1 MNDIL
6 KTYKEQFRENRHMLR
21 RYTAFVLALAMITTL
36 FVNWQLHGIGISMT
50 AQYQCHEVE
59 HTHTAACYDKVLICG
74 YTEGELENADEI
86 AAAEA
91 AAGSAQSSAEDEI
104 MPLELEPQIEF
115 VPHEHTADCYVE
127 VQTLTCMEEEHTHGD
142 DCFDPEDGTLICEK
156 YEHTHGESCYTTE
169 YELACGLEEGELVE
183 QVVEPTQTAELV
195 AMAVAEP
202 VALEPVV
209 NTVEPI
215 YHHHTDACYE
225 KVLTCPL
232 PEHHHTVACL
242 SDTSADL
249 ETPEEWQA
257 ANADAVITGEWNK
270 DLLSVAKTQLGYEQ
284 SVKNFEIDPADGVT
298 LHYYSRYGQSY
309 GNPYGEWDVMFLSY
323 CLKYAEIPQSAIPQ
337 EASVLALRSS
347 MSGMDW
353 LLQEDGSA
361 AQPGDI
367 VIYNKYV
374 TRTVAVDS
382 SAAGAEP
389 DLDDLFNVDTAD
401 TSFSMDAAFEN
412 GAELEDSDASAL
424 AAAPSTALQDPAA
437 APSTGTQDT
446 VIAPS
451 TGTQDTVL
459 TPSIVDPEP
468 EQPAEKPVYSAGTAA
483 SSTAAST
490 PSTVTS
496 ASSTVSSASGADTLA
511 PSVGSPAA
519 EPQTTT
525 VTDALPVETVGI
537 VSEVNEDAGTLTVIS
552 GDVNGKVDE
561 VTLFNTDVEN
571 VISVAYAQIALS
583 EGDSDSDDDTASDI
597 IEIDPV
603 FSCSVTTVYETAS
616 ASAVRPSRSRAA
628 RYAAPS
634 TYAVTAVSATPVD
647 MGTHITNVSVQV
659 PNSTDG
665 SGVVTSWKDANGIVR
680 PGQTVKVQLNY
691 SFNKNEITK
700 DNRVA
705 TYKLPNGITLL
716 PSVSHSG
723 NITWRDIT
731 TGKDVVVGTYNID
744 GDTVTFTYNEDFAD
758 GKAFDGDFEFKA
770 SASSDSSMEGQT
782 IHFGGTTGS
791 VTIKKEDL
799 ISDLS
804 LSKNVQKDASGK
816 ELIKYDSTAKTL
828 DIAYEVVA
836 KTTNGTGD
844 TVNLTDFFDTVNSSL
859 PSNATYRQD
868 TIKLIKIA
876 ADGTEKDVTTDY
888 QSKLTVGTELKYDA
902 LPELKAGEQYVL
914 RYHATIPVNDDYT
927 YKAINKVK
935 AEFDGKDSSTST
947 EVKNTNPRLTKS
959 GNYDASSRIIT
970 WTVKINNPYGEDL
983 RGKTFKDFLP
993 AGLEV
998 VDVVKIQRG
1007 YYSDDIKPVS
1017 AADFIKD
1024 GYSYTFPTDLAH
1036 GPETESFYTIEIKTK
1051 VPDNTTVGTIYTNTA
1066 DFDGSGASGD
1076 VTVTDRSSYLNK
1088 SLSKAEDLETGKKKL
1103 TWQTSVSIPT
1113 GWDEITLT
1121 DTIHDAEVNGTEQDG
1136 THYAVLSELKEE
1148 IKNNLH
1154 LTLFNSS
1161 DTVTMANASDYNVT
1175 FTVTYYDENNAV
1187 VTNDDAHVTKFSI
1200 TAKLAD
1206 GKTLDAT
1213 SMELSSYHT
1222 VADISNAGIEEPWR
1236 FVNNAASGGKTTDAS
1251 YTYKKPKEAKL
1262 EKLVYNENNFDA
1274 AGSKISELD
1283 YDKNNG
1289 KIYYELTIPTSLT
1302 CKDELT
1308 TKDLVITDTLPA
1320 GVTFDISSVDV
1331 GANEYKSD
1339 GSVLHQTWFA
1349 HTIYGSNGR
1358 LDYEI
1363 SATKNFSA
1371 SKTHI
1376 GVNDTDRTITF
1387 TINKGYNVSA
1397 KPQVFYIRYSVSVAE
1412 DASWDDLRTQNIY
1425 RNSAEWNGDKAET
1438 KTTVKRSYEKL
1449 YKTGTIVDEGTDATG
1464 NKLATKKINYSVV
1477 INPTGDNLLNTSNT
1491 LTLTDTLSFDP
1502 SDNTSADLD
1511 LSSIHLYGVT
1521 LDTTTG
1527 NLVADHTN
1535 EIGHDRFTAI
1545 YDSPN
1550 HTMTV
1555 TVPDEL
1561 ACVLEYTYQISYPSS
1576 TEVTV
1581 KNHANLIGLEEK
1593 WVDTHVVNYDS
1604 TATVRFSKF
1613 DLNKVDSNDYL
1624 VTLRGAIFQLA
1635 KWNKTTKTFDEVCTL
1650 KTNASGQ
1657 INFGLQDSSATAES
1671 FTESSAQLLCSTLYR
1686 IVETDAPTGYA
1697 PSKSPIYLLWGAFSS
1712 IKRAD
1717 AFNAATGGESYIHDA
1732 SEYDKWLD
1740 CNNVTYLARGD
1751 ISAVYVPNTAN
1762 SITVAKHWLDTDG
1775 KTELA
1780 LDRVNSTYTA
1790 TVELWRKGY
1799 QSGGEKPDTKVESVT
1814 LDSSNNWSYSWNDLP
1829 LTDPADS
1836 SITYKYYVKETAC
1849 SGTFKYD
1856 LNNTGITGGT
1866 ILLYNQV
1873 PEDANYE
1880 LPSTG
1885 GSGTLPYTAVGGTMM
1900 LTALAYSFIHRKRR
1914 HEGRADD

>member
-6 KTYKEQFRENRHMLR
+6 KTYMERFRENRHTLR

-36 FVNWQLHGIGISMT
+36 FVNWQLHGVGISMT
-50 AQYQCHEVE
+50 AQYQCGEEE
-59 HTHTAACYDKVLICG
+59 HTHTADCYTKVLTCG
-74 YTEGELENADEI
+74 YEEGELENADEV
-86 AAAEA
+86 AAAA
-91 AAGSAQSSAEDEI
+91 ATSQPTIEEEPA
-104 MPLELEPQIEF
+104 PLSLEPQIEF
-115 VPHEHTADCYVE
+115 VPHEHTEDCYTE
-127 VQTLTCMEEEHTHGD
+127 VQTLTCMEEEHVHDD
-142 DCFDPEDGTLICEK
+142 DCFDPEDGSLICDK
-156 YEHTHGESCYTTE
+156 FEHTHDESCYTTE
-169 YELACGLEEGELVE
+169 YELTCGLEEGELVE
-183 QVVEPTQTAELV
+183 QVVEPTQSAALA

-202 VALEPVV
+202 VALAPMVD
-209 NTVEPI
+209 TVEPI

-225 KVLTCPL
+225 EVLTCPL

-257 ANADAVITGEWNK
+257 ANAEAVMTGNWAE

-284 SVKNFEIDPADGVT
+284 SEKNFEIDPADGVT
-298 LHYYSRYGQSY
+298 LRYYSRYGQSY

-323 CLKYAEIPQSAIPQ
+323 CLKYAGIPQSAIPQ

-347 MSGMDW
+347 MSDMDW
-353 LLQEDGSA
+353 LLDNEDGSA
-361 AQPGDI
+361 ADVGDI

-382 SAAGAEP
+382 SADGAA
-389 DLDDLFNVDTAD
+389 DGLDDLF
-401 TSFSMDAAFEN
+401 SMDAEGEN
-412 GAELEDSDASAL
+412 GAELEESG
-424 AAAPSTALQDPAA
+424 AAALDTVPAA
-437 APSTGTQDT
+437 EDATTLDT
-446 VIAPS
+446 PDLPDIP
-451 TGTQDTVL
+451 DTAN
-459 TPSIVDPEP
+459 P
-468 EQPAEKPVYSAGTAA
+468 EQPTAKPVDS
-483 SSTAAST
+483 
-490 PSTVTS
+490 
-496 ASSTVSSASGADTLA
+496 ADTAA

-525 VTDALPVETVGI
+525 VTDTQPVETVGI
-537 VSEVNEDAGTLTVIS
+537 VSSVDSDAGTLTVIS
-552 GDVNGKVDE
+552 GDVDGKVAE
-561 VTLFNTDVEN
+561 VALYDADVEN
-571 VISVAYAQIALS
+571 VISVAYAQMALS
-583 EGDSDSDDDTASDI
+583 EGDTASDI
-597 IEIDPV
+597 TEIDPV
-603 FSCSVTTVYETAS
+603 FSCSVTTVYGTVS
-616 ASAVRPSRSRAA
+616 ASAMRPAPSYVA

-634 TYAVTAVSATPVD
+634 MYAVAAVSATPVD
-647 MGTHITNVSVQV
+647 MGEHITNVIVQI
-659 PNSTDG
+659 PASTNG

-680 PGQTVKVQLNY
+680 PGQTVKVQLSY
-691 SFNKNEITK
+691 GFAANKITK
-700 DNRVA
+700 DNPVA

-723 NITWRDIT
+723 NITWHDRT
-731 TGKDVVVGTYNID
+731 TGQKVVVGTYKID

-758 GKAFDGDFEFKA
+758 GKAFDGDFEFQA
-770 SASSDSSMEGQT
+770 SASSNASMEGQK
-782 IHFGGTTGS
+782 INFGGTNGS

-799 ISDLS
+799 THDLS
-804 LSKNVQKDASGK
+804 LSKNVQKDENGK
-816 ELIKYDSTAKTL
+816 ELITFDSKTKKL

-836 KTTNGTGD
+836 KTTNGTGT
-844 TVNLTDFFDTVNSSL
+844 TVDLTDFFDTASASL
-859 PSNATYRQD
+859 GKFQED
-868 TIKLIKIA
+868 TVTLIKVA
-876 ADGTEKDVTTDY
+876 ADGTETDVTETY
-888 QSKLTVGTELKYDA
+888 KAQLTVNNSELKYSA
-902 LPELKAGEQYVL
+902 LPKLEASEQYVL
-914 RYHATIPVNDDYT
+914 RYHATIPVKDDYT
-927 YKAINKVK
+927 YQSINNVK
-935 AEFDGKDSSTST
+935 AEFDGKDSYTSK
-947 EVKNTNPRLTKS
+947 EVKNTEPRLTKS
-959 GNYDASSRIIT
+959 GNYDANSRIIT
-970 WTVKINNPYGEDL
+970 WTVKINNPFGEDL
-983 RGKTFKDFLP
+983 RGKTFTDFLP
-993 AGLEV
+993 TELEV

-1007 YYSDDIKPVS
+1007 YYSEDIKPVS
-1017 AADFIKD
+1017 AADFKKD
-1024 GYSYTFPTDLAH
+1024 NYAYTFPTDLAH

-1051 VPDNTTVGTIYTNTA
+1051 VPDNTPVGTIYTNTA

-1088 SLSKAEDLETGKKKL
+1088 SLYKAEDLETGKKKQL

-1113 GWDEITLT
+1113 GWNEITLT

-1136 THYAVLSELKEE
+1136 THYAVLSELKDE

-1154 LTLFNSS
+1154 LTLFNSTE
-1161 DTVTMANASDYNVT
+1161 TVTMANASEHDVT

-1213 SMELSSYHT
+1213 SMELSNYHT

-1236 FVNNAASGGKTTDAS
+1236 FVNTAASGGKTTDAD

-1283 YDKNNG
+1283 YTSNGG

-1302 CKDELT
+1302 CKDPLT

-1320 GVTFDISSVDV
+1320 GVTFDISSVTV
-1331 GANEYKSD
+1331 GANEYKAD
-1339 GSVLHQTWFA
+1339 GSVNHQAWFA
-1349 HTIYGSNGR
+1349 NTIYGSGGR
-1358 LDYEI
+1358 SNYDI

-1376 GVNDTDRTITF
+1376 GATDTDRTITF
-1387 TINKGYNVSA
+1387 TINKGYNVSD

-1412 DASWDDLRTQNIY
+1412 DASWDDLRTENKY

-1438 KTTVKRSYEKL
+1438 ETTVKRSYEKL
-1449 YKTGTIVDEGTDATG
+1449 YKTGTVVTEDPDANGKPT
-1464 NKLATKKINYSVV
+1464 ATKKINYSVV
-1477 INPTGDNLLNTSNT
+1477 INPTGAKLLTTSNT
-1491 LTLTDTLSFDP
+1491 LTLTDKLSFYP
-1502 SDNTSADLD
+1502 SNETSAELD

-1521 LDTTTG
+1521 LNTEG

-1535 EIGHDRFTAI
+1535 EISRDRFTAI

-1550 HTMTV
+1550 RIMTV

-1561 ACVLEYTYQISYPSS
+1561 ACVLEYTYQVSYPSS

-1581 KNHANLIGLEEK
+1581 NNAANLSSLEYK
-1593 WVDTHVVNYDS
+1593 NVDTKVVNYDS
-1604 TATVRFSKF
+1604 SATVRFSKF

-1624 VTLRGAIFQLA
+1624 VTLPGATFQLA
-1635 KWNKTTKTFDEVCTL
+1635 KWDTSKNAFKEVCKLT
-1650 KTNASGQ
+1650 TDNSGQ
-1657 INFGLQDSSATAES
+1657 IHFSLATAES
-1671 FTESSAQLLCSTLYR
+1671 HDTSSAQLLCSTLYR
-1686 IVETDAPTGYA
+1686 IVEVERPTGYA
-1697 PSKSPIYLLWGAFSS
+1697 LSQSPIYLLWGAQPNTTA
-1712 IKRAD
+1712 AD
-1717 AFNAATGGESYIHDA
+1717 AFNAATGTTYILDA
-1732 SEYDKWLD
+1732 SEYNNWLD
-1740 CNNVTYLARGD
+1740 CNKVTYLARGES
-1751 ISAVYVPNTAN
+1751 SAVYVPNTAN

-1780 LDRVNSTYTA
+1780 PNKVNSTYTA
-1790 TVELWRKGY
+1790 TVELWRKGGS
-1799 QSGGEKPDTKVESVT
+1799 QTSDTKVESVT
-1814 LDSSNNWSYSWNDLP
+1814 LDSSNNWSHSWKDLP
-1829 LTDPADS
+1829 LVDPNNS

-1873 PEDANYE
+1873 PEDDGYE

-1885 GSGTLPYTAVGGTMM
+1885 GTGTLPYTAVGGTMM
-1900 LTALAYSFIHRKRR
+1900 LSALAYSFIHRKRR

>member
-6 KTYKEQFRENRHMLR
+6 KTYMERFRENRHTLR

-36 FVNWQLHGIGISMT
+36 FVNWQLHGVGISMT
-50 AQYQCHEVE
+50 AQYQCGEEE
-59 HTHTAACYDKVLICG
+59 HTHTADCYTKVLICG
-74 YTEGELENADEI
+74 YEEGELENADEV
-86 AAAEA
+86 AASA
-91 AAGSAQSSAEDEI
+91 AQSSAEEEI

-115 VPHEHTADCYVE
+115 VPHEHTDDCYTE
-127 VQTLTCMEEEHTHGD
+127 VQTLTCMEEEHVHDD
-142 DCFDPEDGTLICEK
+142 DCYDPEDGTLICEK
-156 YEHTHGESCYTTE
+156 FEHTHDESCYTTE
-169 YELACGLEEGELVE
+169 YELTCGLEEGELVE

-209 NTVEPI
+209 DTVEPI

-225 KVLTCPL
+225 EVLVCPL
-232 PEHHHTVACL
+232 PEHHHTVSCL

-257 ANADAVITGEWNK
+257 ANADAVITGEWNE

-284 SVKNFEIDPADGVT
+284 SEKNFEIDPADGVT
-298 LHYYSRYGQSY
+298 LRYYSRYGQSY
-309 GNPYGEWDVMFLSY
+309 GNAYGEWDVMFLAY

-353 LLQEDGSA
+353 LLEEDGSA

-382 SAAGAEP
+382 SADSAEP
-389 DLDDLFNVDTAD
+389 DLDDQFSVDAE
-401 TSFSMDAAFEN
+401 FEN
-412 GAELEDSDASAL
+412 SAELEGSGVSAL
-424 AAAPSTALQDPAA
+424 DAAPSADD
-437 APSTGTQDT
+437 STGAQDT
-446 VIAPS
+446 AATS
-451 TGTQDTVL
+451 GTQDTVL
-459 TPSIVDPEP
+459 TPEPVDPQT
-468 EQPAEKPVYSAGTAA
+468 EQPAEKPVDSADTAA
-483 SSTAAST
+483 

-496 ASSTVSSASGADTLA
+496 VSGADTLA
-511 PSVGSPAA
+511 PSVVSPAA

-537 VSEVNEDAGTLTVIS
+537 VSSVDSDADTLTVIS
-552 GDVNGKVDE
+552 GDVDGKVAE
-561 VTLFNTDVEN
+561 VTLFNTEVEN
-571 VISVAYAQIALS
+571 VISVAYAQIELS

-597 IEIDPV
+597 IETDPV

-691 SFNKNEITK
+691 SFNENEITA

-716 PSVSHSG
+716 DSVSDSG
-723 NITWRDIT
+723 NITWRDS
-731 TGKDVVVGTYNID
+731 TGKDVVVGTYNIV
-744 GDTVTFTYNEDFAD
+744 GDTVTFTYNETFAD

-770 SASSDSSMEGQT
+770 SASSDSSMENQK
-782 IHFGGTTGS
+782 INFGGTTGS

-935 AEFDGKDSSTST
+935 AEFDGKDSYTST

-993 AGLEV
+993 AELEV
-998 VDVVKIQRG
+998 VGEVKIQRG

-1017 AADFIKD
+1017 AADFKKD
-1024 GYSYTFPTDLAH
+1024 NYTYTFPTDLAH

-1051 VPDNTTVGTIYTNTA
+1051 VPDNTTVGTTYTNTA

-1103 TWQTSVSIPT
+1103 TWKTSVSIPT
-1113 GWDEITLT
+1113 GWNEITLT
-1121 DTIHDAEVNGTEQDG
+1121 DTIHDAEVNGTEQDD
-1136 THYAVLSELKEE
+1136 THYAVLSELKDE

-1154 LTLFNSS
+1154 LTLFNSTE
-1161 DTVTMANASDYNVT
+1161 TVTMANASEHDVT

-1213 SMELSSYHT
+1213 SMELSNYHT
-1222 VADISNAGIEEPWR
+1222 VADISNAGIEEPWL
-1236 FVNNAASGGKTTDAS
+1236 FVNNAASGDKTSDAS

-1262 EKLVYNENNFDA
+1262 EKLVYEYGNFNN

-1283 YDKNNG
+1283 YTSNGG

-1302 CKDELT
+1302 CKDPLT

-1320 GVTFDISSVDV
+1320 GVTFDISSVTV
-1331 GANEYKSD
+1331 GANEYKAD
-1339 GSVLHQTWFA
+1339 GSVNHQAWFA
-1349 HTIYGSNGR
+1349 NTIYGSGGR
-1358 LDYEI
+1358 SNYDI

-1376 GVNDTDRTITF
+1376 GATDTDRTITF
-1387 TINKGYNVSA
+1387 TINSGYNVSD

-1412 DASWDDLRTQNIY
+1412 DVSWDDLRTENKY

-1438 KTTVKRSYEKL
+1438 ETTVKRSYEKL

-1477 INPTGDNLLNTSNT
+1477 INPTGDKLLTTSNTT
-1491 LTLTDTLSFDP
+1491 LTLTDTLSFEP

-1535 EIGHDRFTAI
+1535 EIGHDRFTAT

-1581 KNHANLIGLEEK
+1581 KNHANLSGLVEK

-1604 TATVRFSKF
+1604 SATVRFSKF

-1624 VTLRGAIFQLA
+1624 VTLPGATFELA
-1635 KWNKTTKTFDEVCTL
+1635 KWNKTTNTFDVVRTL
-1650 KTNASGQ
+1650 PTNTSGQ
-1657 INFGLQDSSATAES
+1657 INFSLQGSSATAEII
-1671 FTESSAQLLCSTLYR
+1671 TESSAQLLCNTLYR
-1686 IVETDAPTGYA
+1686 IVETDAPDGYA
-1697 PSKSPIYLLWGAFSS
+1697 ISQSPIYLLWGAFSNTT
-1712 IKRAD
+1712 RAE
-1717 AFNAATGGESYIHDA
+1717 AFNAATGESSIHDA

-1780 LDRVNSTYTA
+1780 LDKVNSTYTA
-1790 TVELWRKGY
+1790 TVKLRRKSY
-1799 QSGGEKPDTKVESVT
+1799 QYGSQKSDDLVKTVT
-1814 LDSSNNWSYSWNDLP
+1814 LDNSNNWSYSWNNLP

-1900 LTALAYSFIHRKRR
+1900 LSALAYSFIHRKRR
-1914 HEGRADD
+1914 REGRADD

>member
-6 KTYKEQFRENRHMLR
+6 KTYKEQFRENRHTLR

-36 FVNWQLHGIGISMT
+36 FVNWQLHGVGISMT
-50 AQYQCHEVE
+50 AQYQCGEVE
-59 HTHTAACYDKVLICG
+59 HAHTADCYDKVLICG
-74 YTEGELENADEI
+74 YTEGQLENADEV

-91 AAGSAQSSAEDEI
+91 AAASAAQSSAEEEI

-115 VPHEHTADCYVE
+115 VPHEHTDDCYTE
-127 VQTLTCMEEEHTHGD
+127 VQTLTCMEEEHVHDD
-142 DCFDPEDGTLICEK
+142 DCYDPEDGTLICEK
-156 YEHTHGESCYTTE
+156 FEHTHDESCYTTE
-169 YELACGLEEGELVE
+169 YELTCGLEEGELVE
-183 QVVEPTQTAELV
+183 QVVEPTQSAELV

-209 NTVEPI
+209 DTVEPI

-225 KVLTCPL
+225 EVLVCPL
-232 PEHHHTVACL
+232 PEHHHTVSCL

-257 ANADAVITGEWNK
+257 ANADAVITGEWNE

-284 SVKNFEIDPADGVT
+284 SEKNFEIDPADGVT
-298 LHYYSRYGQSY
+298 LRYYSRYGQSY
-309 GNPYGEWDVMFLSY
+309 GNAYGEWDVMFLAY

-353 LLQEDGSA
+353 LLEEDGSA

-382 SAAGAEP
+382 SADSAEP
-389 DLDDLFNVDTAD
+389 DLDDQFSVDTE
-401 TSFSMDAAFEN
+401 FEN
-412 GAELEDSDASAL
+412 SAELEGSGVSAL
-424 AAAPSTALQDPAA
+424 DAAPSADD
-437 APSTGTQDT
+437 STGAQDT
-446 VIAPS
+446 AATS
-451 TGTQDTVL
+451 GTQDTVL
-459 TPSIVDPEP
+459 TPEPVDPQP
-468 EQPAEKPVYSAGTAA
+468 EQPAEKPVDSADTAA
-483 SSTAAST
+483 

-496 ASSTVSSASGADTLA
+496 VSGADTLA
-511 PSVGSPAA
+511 PSVVSPAA

-537 VSEVNEDAGTLTVIS
+537 VSSVDKDADTLTVIS
-552 GDVNGKVDE
+552 GDVDGKVAE

-571 VISVAYAQIALS
+571 VISVAYAQIELS

-597 IEIDPV
+597 IETDPV

-691 SFNKNEITK
+691 SFNENEITA

-705 TYKLPNGITLL
+705 TYKFPNGITLL
-716 PSVSHSG
+716 DSVSDSG
-723 NITWRDIT
+723 NITWRDS
-731 TGKDVVVGTYNID
+731 TGKDVVVGTYNIV
-744 GDTVTFTYNEDFAD
+744 GDTVTFTYNETFAD

-770 SASSDSSMEGQT
+770 SASSDSSMENQK
-782 IHFGGTTGS
+782 INFGGTTGS

-935 AEFDGKDSSTST
+935 AEFDGKDSSTSK
-947 EVKNTNPRLTKS
+947 EVKNTEPRLTKS
-959 GNYDASSRIIT
+959 GNYDANSRIIT
-970 WTVKINNPYGEDL
+970 WTVTIKNPYGEDL
-983 RGKTFKDFLP
+983 RGKKFTDLLP

-998 VDVVKIQRG
+998 VNNVEITRG
-1007 YYSDDIKPVS
+1007 YWSDDIKPVS
-1017 AADFIKD
+1017 AEDFKKA
-1024 GYSYTFPTDLAH
+1024 GCSYTFPTDKS
-1036 GPETESFYTIEIKTK
+1036 ETAAFYTIKIQTK
-1051 VPDNTTVGTIYTNTA
+1051 VPDGTAVGTTYTNTA
-1066 DFDGSGASGD
+1066 DFDGNSASGE
-1076 VTVTDRSSYLNK
+1076 VTVTDRSSYLSK
-1088 SLSKAEDLETGKKKL
+1088 SLSTAEDLETGKKKL

-1113 GWDEITLT
+1113 GWNKITLT
-1121 DTIHDAEVNGTEQDG
+1121 DTIHDAEVEGIEQDG
-1136 THYAVLSELKEE
+1136 THYAVLSELRDE
-1148 IKNNLH
+1148 IKANLY

-1161 DTVTMANASDYNVT
+1161 ETVTMANASEHHVT
-1175 FTVTYYDENNAV
+1175 FTVTYYDEHGNTITNN
-1187 VTNDDAHVTKFSI
+1187 DAHVAKFTI
-1200 TAKLAD
+1200 TANLAD
-1206 GKTLDAT
+1206 GQTLDAT
-1213 SMELSSYHT
+1213 SMVLSSYHT
-1222 VADISNAGIEEPWR
+1222 VADISNAGIEEPWL
-1236 FVNNAASGGKTTDAS
+1236 FVNNAASGDKTSDAS

-1262 EKLVYNENNFDA
+1262 EKLVYEYGNFNN

-1283 YDKNNG
+1283 YTSNGG

-1302 CKDELT
+1302 CKDPLT

-1320 GVTFDISSVDV
+1320 GVTFDISSVTV
-1331 GANEYKSD
+1331 GANEYKAD
-1339 GSVLHQTWFA
+1339 GSVNHQAWFA
-1349 HTIYGSNGR
+1349 NTIYGSGGR
-1358 LDYEI
+1358 ANYEI
-1363 SATKNFSA
+1363 STTKNFSA

-1376 GVNDTDRTITF
+1376 GATDTDRTITF
-1387 TINKGYNVSA
+1387 TINKGYNVSN
-1397 KPQVFYIRYSVSVAE
+1397 KPQVFYIRYWVSVAE
-1412 DASWDDLRTQNIY
+1412 DASWDDLRTENKY

-1438 KTTVKRSYEKL
+1438 ETTVKRSYEKL

-1477 INPTGDNLLNTSNT
+1477 INPTGDKLLTTSNT
-1491 LTLTDTLSFDP
+1491 LTLTDTLSFEP

-1535 EIGHDRFTAI
+1535 EIGHDRFTAT

-1581 KNHANLIGLEEK
+1581 KNHANLTGLVEK

-1604 TATVRFSKF
+1604 SATVRFSKF

-1624 VTLRGAIFQLA
+1624 VTLPGATFQLA
-1635 KWNKTTKTFDEVCTL
+1635 KWNKTAGTFEEVCTL

-1657 INFGLQDSSATAES
+1657 INFGLLDSSATAEIP
-1671 FTESSAQLLCSTLYR
+1671 TMSSAQLLCSTLYR

-1697 PSKSPIYLLWGAFSS
+1697 LSKSPIYLLWGAFSNT
-1712 IKRAD
+1712 KRAD
-1717 AFNAATGGESYIHDA
+1717 AFNAATGESYIHDA
-1732 SEYDKWLD
+1732 SEYDKWLN
-1740 CNNVTYLARGD
+1740 CNDVTYLARGD

-1780 LDRVNSTYTA
+1780 PNKVNSTYTA
-1790 TVELWRKGY
+1790 TVELRRKGY
-1799 QSGGEKPDTKVESVT
+1799 QYSGEKSDTKVESVT
-1814 LDSSNNWSYSWNDLP
+1814 LDSSNNWSYSWNNLP

-1900 LTALAYSFIHRKRR
+1900 LSALAYSFIHRKRR
-1914 HEGRADD
+1914 REGRADD

>member
-6 KTYKEQFRENRHMLR
+6 KTYKEQFRENRHTLR

-36 FVNWQLHGIGISMT
+36 FVNWQLHGVGISMT
-50 AQYQCHEVE
+50 AQYQCGEVE
-59 HTHTAACYDKVLICG
+59 HAHTADCYDKVLICG
-74 YTEGELENADEI
+74 YTEGQLENADEV

-91 AAGSAQSSAEDEI
+91 AAASAAQSSAEEEI

-115 VPHEHTADCYVE
+115 VPHEHTDDCYTE
-127 VQTLTCMEEEHTHGD
+127 VQTLTCMEEEHVHDD
-142 DCFDPEDGTLICEK
+142 DCYDPEDGTLICEK
-156 YEHTHGESCYTTE
+156 FEHTHDESCYTTE
-169 YELACGLEEGELVE
+169 YELTCGLEEGELVE
-183 QVVEPTQTAELV
+183 QVVEPTQSAELV

-209 NTVEPI
+209 DTVEPI

-225 KVLTCPL
+225 EVLVCPL
-232 PEHHHTVACL
+232 PEHHHTVSCL

-257 ANADAVITGEWNK
+257 ANADAVITGEWNE

-284 SVKNFEIDPADGVT
+284 SEKNFEIDPADGVT
-298 LHYYSRYGQSY
+298 LRYYSRYGQSY
-309 GNPYGEWDVMFLSY
+309 GNAYGEWDVMFLAY

-353 LLQEDGSA
+353 LLEEDGSA

-382 SAAGAEP
+382 SADSAEP
-389 DLDDLFNVDTAD
+389 DLDDLFSV
-401 TSFSMDAAFEN
+401 DAAFEN
-412 GAELEDSDASAL
+412 SAELEDSGVSAL
-424 AAAPSTALQDPAA
+424 DAAPSADD
-437 APSTGTQDT
+437 STGAQDT
-446 VIAPS
+446 AATS
-451 TGTQDTVL
+451 GTQDTVL
-459 TPSIVDPEP
+459 TPEPVDPQT
-468 EQPAEKPVYSAGTAA
+468 EQPAEKPVDSADTAA
-483 SSTAAST
+483 

-496 ASSTVSSASGADTLA
+496 VSGADTLA
-511 PSVGSPAA
+511 PSVVSPAA

-537 VSEVNEDAGTLTVIS
+537 VSSVDKDADTLTVIS
-552 GDVNGKVDE
+552 GDVDGKVAE

-571 VISVAYAQIALS
+571 VISVAYAQIELS

-597 IEIDPV
+597 IETDPV

-691 SFNKNEITK
+691 SFNENEITA

-716 PSVSHSG
+716 DSVSDSG
-723 NITWRDIT
+723 NITWRDS
-731 TGKDVVVGTYNID
+731 TGKDVVVGTYNIV
-744 GDTVTFTYNEDFAD
+744 GDTVTFTYNETFAD

-770 SASSDSSMEGQT
+770 SASSDSSMENQK
-782 IHFGGTTGS
+782 INFGGTTGS

-935 AEFDGKDSSTST
+935 AEFDGKDSSTSK
-947 EVKNTNPRLTKS
+947 EVKNTEPRLTKS
-959 GNYDASSRIIT
+959 GNYDANSRIIT
-970 WTVKINNPYGEDL
+970 WTVTIKNPYGEDL
-983 RGKTFKDFLP
+983 RGKKFTDLLP

-998 VDVVKIQRG
+998 VNNVEITRG
-1007 YYSDDIKPVS
+1007 YWSDDIKPVS
-1017 AADFIKD
+1017 AEDFKKA
-1024 GYSYTFPTDLAH
+1024 GCSYTFPTDKS
-1036 GPETESFYTIEIKTK
+1036 ETAAFYTIKIQTK
-1051 VPDNTTVGTIYTNTA
+1051 VPDGTAVGTTYTNTA
-1066 DFDGSGASGD
+1066 DFDGNSASGE
-1076 VTVTDRSSYLNK
+1076 VTVTDRSSYLSK
-1088 SLSKAEDLETGKKKL
+1088 SLSTAEDLETGKKKL

-1113 GWDEITLT
+1113 GWNKITLT
-1121 DTIHDAEVNGTEQDG
+1121 DTIHDAEVEGIEQDG
-1136 THYAVLSELKEE
+1136 THYAVLSELRDE
-1148 IKNNLH
+1148 IKANLY

-1161 DTVTMANASDYNVT
+1161 ETVTMANASEHHVT
-1175 FTVTYYDENNAV
+1175 FTVTYYDEHGNTITNN
-1187 VTNDDAHVTKFSI
+1187 DAHVAKFTI
-1200 TAKLAD
+1200 TANLAD
-1206 GKTLDAT
+1206 GQTLDAT
-1213 SMELSSYHT
+1213 SMVLSSYHT
-1222 VADISNAGIEEPWR
+1222 VADISNAGIEEPWL
-1236 FVNNAASGGKTTDAS
+1236 FVNNAASGDKTSDAS

-1262 EKLVYNENNFDA
+1262 EKLVYEYGNFNN

-1283 YDKNNG
+1283 YTSNGG

-1302 CKDELT
+1302 CKDPLT

-1320 GVTFDISSVDV
+1320 GVTFDISSVITV
-1331 GANEYKSD
+1331 GALPLNDD
-1339 GSVLHQTWFA
+1339 GSVPHQGWLA
-1349 HTIYGSNGR
+1349 QTIYGSDGR
-1358 LDYEI
+1358 ANYEI
-1363 SATKNFSA
+1363 STTKNFSA

-1376 GVNDTDRTITF
+1376 GATDTDRTITF
-1387 TINKGYNVSA
+1387 TINKGYNVSN
-1397 KPQVFYIRYSVSVAE
+1397 KPQVFYIRYWVSVAE
-1412 DASWDDLRTQNIY
+1412 DASWDDLRTQNTY

-1438 KTTVKRSYEKL
+1438 ETTVKRSYEKL
-1449 YKTGTIVDEGTDATG
+1449 YKTGTIVDEGTDDTG
-1464 NKLATKKINYSVV
+1464 NKLATKMINYSVV
-1477 INPTGDNLLNTSNT
+1477 INPTGDKLLTTSNT
-1491 LTLTDTLSFDP
+1491 LTLTDTLSFEP
-1502 SDNTSADLD
+1502 SANTSADLD

-1581 KNHANLIGLEEK
+1581 KNHANLTGLVEK
-1593 WVDTHVVNYDS
+1593 CVDTHVVNYDS

-1624 VTLRGAIFQLA
+1624 VTLRGATFELA
-1635 KWNKTTKTFDEVCTL
+1635 KWNSTTKKFEEVRKLT
-1650 KTNASGQ
+1650 TDAAGQ

-1671 FTESSAQLLCSTLYR
+1671 FTKSSAQLLCNTLYR
-1686 IVETDAPTGYA
+1686 IVETDAPDGYA
-1697 PSKSPIYLLWGAFSS
+1697 ISQSPIYLLWGAFSNT
-1712 IKRAD
+1712 KQDD
-1717 AFNAATGGESYIHDA
+1717 AFKTATGETCVND
-1732 SEYDKWLD
+1732 SEYNQEIDSSK
-1740 CNNVTYLARGD
+1740 VTYLARGD

-1775 KTELA
+1775 TTELA
-1780 LDRVNSTYTA
+1780 LDKVNSTYTA

-1799 QSGGEKPDTKVESVT
+1799 QYSGEKSDTKVESVT
-1814 LDSSNNWSYSWNDLP
+1814 LDSSNNWSYSWNNLP

-1900 LTALAYSFIHRKRR
+1900 LSALAYSFIHRKRR
-1914 HEGRADD
+1914 REGRADD

>member
-6 KTYKEQFRENRHMLR
+6 KTYMERFRENRHTLR

-36 FVNWQLHGIGISMT
+36 FVNWQLHGVGISMT
-50 AQYQCHEVE
+50 AQYQCGEEE
-59 HTHTAACYDKVLICG
+59 HTHTADCYTKVLTCG
-74 YTEGELENADEI
+74 YEEGELENADEV
-86 AAAEA
+86 AAAA
-91 AAGSAQSSAEDEI
+91 ATSQPTIEEEPA
-104 MPLELEPQIEF
+104 PLSLEPQIEF
-115 VPHEHTADCYVE
+115 VPHEHTDDCYTE
-127 VQTLTCMEEEHTHGD
+127 VQTLTCMEEEHVHDD
-142 DCFDPEDGTLICEK
+142 DCFDPEDGSLICDK
-156 YEHTHGESCYTTE
+156 FEHTHDESCYTTE
-169 YELACGLEEGELVE
+169 YELTCGLEEGELVE
-183 QVVEPTQTAELV
+183 QVVEPTQSAELA

-202 VALEPVV
+202 VALEPMV

-225 KVLTCPL
+225 EVLTCPL

-257 ANADAVITGEWNK
+257 ANAEAVMTGNWAE
-270 DLLSVAKTQLGYEQ
+270 DLVSVAQTQLGYEQ
-284 SVKNFEIDPADGVT
+284 SEKNFEIDPADGVT
-298 LHYYSRYGQSY
+298 LRYYSRYGQSY

-323 CLKYAEIPQSAIPQ
+323 CLKYAGIPQSAIPQ

-347 MSGMDW
+347 MSDMDW
-353 LLQEDGSA
+353 LLDGEDGSA
-361 AQPGDI
+361 ADVGDI

-382 SAAGAEP
+382 SADGAA
-389 DLDDLFNVDTAD
+389 DGLDDLF
-401 TSFSMDAAFEN
+401 SMDAEGEN
-412 GAELEDSDASAL
+412 GAELEESGVSAL
-424 AAAPSTALQDPAA
+424 DAAPSAD
-437 APSTGTQDT
+437 D
-446 VIAPS
+446 S

-459 TPSIVDPEP
+459 TPDPVDPQP
-468 EQPAEKPVYSAGTAA
+468 EQPVEKPVDSADTAA
-483 SSTAAST
+483 

-496 ASSTVSSASGADTLA
+496 VSGADTLA
-511 PSVGSPAA
+511 PSVVSPAA

-537 VSEVNEDAGTLTVIS
+537 VSSVDKDADTLTVIS
-552 GDVNGKVDE
+552 GDVDGKVAE

-571 VISVAYAQIALS
+571 VISVAYAQIELS

-597 IEIDPV
+597 IETDPV

-691 SFNKNEITK
+691 SFNENEITA

-716 PSVSHSG
+716 DSVSDSG
-723 NITWRDIT
+723 NITWRDS
-731 TGKDVVVGTYNID
+731 TGKDVVVGTYNIV
-744 GDTVTFTYNEDFAD
+744 GDTVTFTYNETFAD

-770 SASSDSSMEGQT
+770 SASSDSSMENQK
-782 IHFGGTTGS
+782 INFGGTTGS

-935 AEFDGKDSSTST
+935 AEFDGKDSSTSK
-947 EVKNTNPRLTKS
+947 EVKNTEPRLTKS
-959 GNYDASSRIIT
+959 GNYDANSRIIT
-970 WTVKINNPYGEDL
+970 WTVTIKNPYGEDL
-983 RGKTFKDFLP
+983 RGKKFTDLLP

-998 VDVVKIQRG
+998 VNNVEITRG
-1007 YYSDDIKPVS
+1007 YWSDDIKPVS
-1017 AADFIKD
+1017 AEDFKKA
-1024 GYSYTFPTDLAH
+1024 GCSYTFPTDKS
-1036 GPETESFYTIEIKTK
+1036 ETAAFYTIKIQTK
-1051 VPDNTTVGTIYTNTA
+1051 VPDGTAVGTTYTNTA
-1066 DFDGSGASGD
+1066 DFDGNSASGE
-1076 VTVTDRSSYLNK
+1076 VTVTDRSSYLSK
-1088 SLSKAEDLETGKKKL
+1088 SLSTAEDLETGKKKL

-1113 GWDEITLT
+1113 GWNKITLT
-1121 DTIHDAEVNGTEQDG
+1121 DTIHDAEVEGIEQDG
-1136 THYAVLSELKEE
+1136 THYAVLSELRDE
-1148 IKNNLH
+1148 IKANLY

-1161 DTVTMANASDYNVT
+1161 ETVTMANASEHHVT
-1175 FTVTYYDENNAV
+1175 FTVTYYDEHGNTITNN
-1187 VTNDDAHVTKFSI
+1187 DAHVAKFTI
-1200 TAKLAD
+1200 TANLAD
-1206 GKTLDAT
+1206 GQTLDAT
-1213 SMELSSYHT
+1213 SMVLSSYHT
-1222 VADISNAGIEEPWR
+1222 VADISNAGIEEPWL
-1236 FVNNAASGGKTTDAS
+1236 FVNNAASGDKTSDAS

-1262 EKLVYNENNFDA
+1262 EKLVYEYGNFNN

-1283 YDKNNG
+1283 YTSNGG

-1302 CKDELT
+1302 CKDPLT

-1320 GVTFDISSVDV
+1320 GVTFDISSVTV
-1331 GANEYKSD
+1331 GANEYKAD
-1339 GSVLHQTWFA
+1339 GSVNHQAWFA
-1349 HTIYGSNGR
+1349 NTIYGSGGR
-1358 LDYEI
+1358 SNYDI

-1376 GVNDTDRTITF
+1376 GATDTDRTITF
-1387 TINKGYNVSA
+1387 TINSGYNVSD

-1412 DASWDDLRTQNIY
+1412 DASWDDLRTENKY

-1438 KTTVKRSYEKL
+1438 ETTVKRSYEKL
-1449 YKTGTIVDEGTDATG
+1449 YKTGTIVTEDPDASGKPT
-1464 NKLATKKINYSVV
+1464 ATKKINYSVV
-1477 INPTGDNLLNTSNT
+1477 INPTGDKLLTTSNT
-1491 LTLTDTLSFDP
+1491 LTLTDTLSFEP

-1535 EIGHDRFTAI
+1535 EIGHDRFTAT

-1581 KNHANLIGLEEK
+1581 KNHANLSGLVEK

-1604 TATVRFSKF
+1604 SATVRFSKF

-1624 VTLRGAIFQLA
+1624 VTLPGATFQLA
-1635 KWNKTTKTFDEVCTL
+1635 KWNKTTGTFEEVCTL
-1650 KTNASGQ
+1650 KTNSSGQ
-1657 INFGLQDSSATAES
+1657 INFGLLDSSATAE
-1671 FTESSAQLLCSTLYR
+1671 TTDTSSAQLLCSTLYR

-1697 PSKSPIYLLWGAFSS
+1697 LSKSPIYLLWGAFSNT
-1712 IKRAD
+1712 KRAD
-1717 AFNAATGGESYIHDA
+1717 AFNAATGESSIHDA

-1775 KTELA
+1775 TTELA
-1780 LDRVNSTYTA
+1780 LDKVNSTYTA
-1790 TVELWRKGY
+1790 TVELRRKSY
-1799 QSGGEKPDTKVESVT
+1799 QYGSQKSDDLVKTVT
-1814 LDSSNNWSYSWNDLP
+1814 LDNSNNWSYSWNNLP

-1900 LTALAYSFIHRKRR
+1900 LSALAYSFIHRKRR
-1914 HEGRADD
+1914 REGRADD

>member
-1 MNDIL
+1 
-6 KTYKEQFRENRHMLR
+6 
-21 RYTAFVLALAMITTL
+21 
-36 FVNWQLHGIGISMT
+36 
-50 AQYQCHEVE
+50 
-59 HTHTAACYDKVLICG
+59 
-74 YTEGELENADEI
+74 
-86 AAAEA
+86 
-91 AAGSAQSSAEDEI
+91 
-104 MPLELEPQIEF
+104 
-115 VPHEHTADCYVE
+115 
-127 VQTLTCMEEEHTHGD
+127 
-142 DCFDPEDGTLICEK
+142 
-156 YEHTHGESCYTTE
+156 
-169 YELACGLEEGELVE
+169 
-183 QVVEPTQTAELV
+183 
-195 AMAVAEP
+195 MAVAEP

-209 NTVEPI
+209 DTVEPI

-225 KVLTCPL
+225 EVLVCPL
-232 PEHHHTVACL
+232 PEHHHTVSCL

-257 ANADAVITGEWNK
+257 ANADAVITGEWNE

-284 SVKNFEIDPADGVT
+284 SEKNFEIDPADGVT
-298 LHYYSRYGQSY
+298 LRYYSRYGQSY
-309 GNPYGEWDVMFLSY
+309 GNAYGEWDVMFLAY

-353 LLQEDGSA
+353 LLEEDGSA

-382 SAAGAEP
+382 SADSAEP
-389 DLDDLFNVDTAD
+389 DLDDLFSVDTE
-401 TSFSMDAAFEN
+401 FEN
-412 GAELEDSDASAL
+412 SAELEDSGVSAL
-424 AAAPSTALQDPAA
+424 DAAPSADD
-437 APSTGTQDT
+437 STGAQDT
-446 VIAPS
+446 AATS
-451 TGTQDTVL
+451 GTQDTVL
-459 TPSIVDPEP
+459 TPDPVDPQT
-468 EQPAEKPVYSAGTAA
+468 EQPAEKPVDSADTAA
-483 SSTAAST
+483 

-496 ASSTVSSASGADTLA
+496 VSGADTLA
-511 PSVGSPAA
+511 PSVVSPAA

-537 VSEVNEDAGTLTVIS
+537 VSSVDKDADTLTVIS
-552 GDVNGKVDE
+552 GDVDGKVAE

-571 VISVAYAQIALS
+571 VISVAYAQIELS

-597 IEIDPV
+597 IETDPV

-691 SFNKNEITK
+691 SFNENEITA

-705 TYKLPNGITLL
+705 TYKFPNGITLL
-716 PSVSHSG
+716 DSVSDSG
-723 NITWRDIT
+723 NITWRDS
-731 TGKDVVVGTYNID
+731 TGKDVVVGTYNIV
-744 GDTVTFTYNEDFAD
+744 GDTVTFTYNETFAD

-770 SASSDSSMEGQT
+770 SASSDSSMENQK
-782 IHFGGTTGS
+782 INFGGTTGS

-935 AEFDGKDSSTST
+935 AEFDGKDSSTSK
-947 EVKNTNPRLTKS
+947 EVKNTEPRLTKS
-959 GNYDASSRIIT
+959 GNYDANSRIIT
-970 WTVKINNPYGEDL
+970 WTVTIKNPYGEDL
-983 RGKTFKDFLP
+983 RGKKFTDLLP

-998 VDVVKIQRG
+998 VNNVEITRG
-1007 YYSDDIKPVS
+1007 YWSDDIKPVS
-1017 AADFIKD
+1017 AEDFKKA
-1024 GYSYTFPTDLAH
+1024 GCSYTFPTDKS
-1036 GPETESFYTIEIKTK
+1036 ETAAFYTIKIQTK
-1051 VPDNTTVGTIYTNTA
+1051 VPDGTAVGTTYTNTA

-1103 TWQTSVSIPT
+1103 TWKTSVSIPT
-1113 GWDEITLT
+1113 GWNKITLT

-1136 THYAVLSELKEE
+1136 THYAVLSELKDE

-1154 LTLFNSS
+1154 LTLFNSTE
-1161 DTVTMANASDYNVT
+1161 TVTMANASEHNVT

-1213 SMELSSYHT
+1213 SMELSNYHT
-1222 VADISNAGIEEPWR
+1222 VADISNAGIEEPWL
-1236 FVNNAASGGKTTDAS
+1236 FVNTAASGDKTTDAD

-1283 YDKNNG
+1283 YTSNGG

-1302 CKDELT
+1302 CKDPLT

-1320 GVTFDISSVDV
+1320 GVTFDISSVTV
-1331 GANEYKSD
+1331 GANEYKAD
-1339 GSVLHQTWFA
+1339 GSVNHQAWFA
-1349 HTIYGSNGR
+1349 NTIYGSGGR
-1358 LDYEI
+1358 SNYDI

-1376 GVNDTDRTITF
+1376 GATDTDRTITF
-1387 TINKGYNVSA
+1387 TINKGYNVSN

-1412 DASWDDLRTQNIY
+1412 DASWDDLRTENKY

-1438 KTTVKRSYEKL
+1438 ETTVKRSYEKL
-1449 YKTGTIVDEGTDATG
+1449 YKTGTVVTEDPDASGKPT
-1464 NKLATKKINYSVV
+1464 ATKKINYSVV
-1477 INPTGDNLLNTSNT
+1477 INPTGDKLLTTSNT
-1491 LTLTDTLSFDP
+1491 LTLTDTLSFEP

-1535 EIGHDRFTAI
+1535 EIGHDRFTAT

-1581 KNHANLIGLEEK
+1581 KNHANLSGLVEK

-1604 TATVRFSKF
+1604 SATVRFSKF

-1624 VTLRGAIFQLA
+1624 VTLPGATFQLA
-1635 KWNKTTKTFDEVCTL
+1635 KWNKTTGTFEEVCTL
-1650 KTNASGQ
+1650 KTNSSGQ
-1657 INFGLQDSSATAES
+1657 INFGLLDSSATAE
-1671 FTESSAQLLCSTLYR
+1671 TTDTSSAQLLCSTLYR

-1697 PSKSPIYLLWGAFSS
+1697 LSKSPIYLLWGAFSNT
-1712 IKRAD
+1712 KRAD
-1717 AFNAATGGESYIHDA
+1717 AFNAATGESYIHDA
-1732 SEYDKWLD
+1732 SEYDKWLN
-1740 CNNVTYLARGD
+1740 CNDVTYLARGD

-1780 LDRVNSTYTA
+1780 PDKVNSTYTA
-1790 TVELWRKGY
+1790 TVELRRKGY
-1799 QSGGEKPDTKVESVT
+1799 QYSGEKSDTKVESVT
-1814 LDSSNNWSYSWNDLP
+1814 LDSSNNWSYSWNNLP

-1900 LTALAYSFIHRKRR
+1900 LSALAYSFIHRKRR
-1914 HEGRADD
+1914 REGRADD

>member
-1 MNDIL
+1 MSPGGGTL
-6 KTYKEQFRENRHMLR
+6 SKEQFRENRHTLR

-36 FVNWQLHGIGISMT
+36 FVNWQLHGVGISMT
-50 AQYQCHEVE
+50 AQYQCGEVE
-59 HTHTAACYDKVLICG
+59 HAHTADCYDKVLICG
-74 YTEGELENADEI
+74 YTEGQLENADEV

-91 AAGSAQSSAEDEI
+91 AAASAAQSSAEEEI

-115 VPHEHTADCYVE
+115 VPHEHTDDCYTE
-127 VQTLTCMEEEHTHGD
+127 VQTLTCLEEEHVHDD
-142 DCFDPEDGTLICEK
+142 DCYDPEDGTLICEK
-156 YEHTHGESCYTTE
+156 FEHTHDESCYTTE
-169 YELACGLEEGELVE
+169 YELTCGLEEGELVE

-209 NTVEPI
+209 DTVEPI

-225 KVLTCPL
+225 EVLVCPL
-232 PEHHHTVACL
+232 PEHHHTVSCL

-257 ANADAVITGEWNK
+257 ANADAVITGEWNE

-284 SVKNFEIDPADGVT
+284 SEKNFEIDPADGVT
-298 LHYYSRYGQSY
+298 LRYYSRYGQSY
-309 GNPYGEWDVMFLSY
+309 GNAYGEWDVMFLAY

-353 LLQEDGSA
+353 LLEEDGSA

-382 SAAGAEP
+382 SADSAEP
-389 DLDDLFNVDTAD
+389 DLDDLFSV
-401 TSFSMDAAFEN
+401 DAAFEN
-412 GAELEDSDASAL
+412 SADLEDSGVSAQD
-424 AAAPSTALQDPAA
+424 AAPSADD
-437 APSTGTQDT
+437 STGAQDT
-446 VIAPS
+446 AATS
-451 TGTQDTVL
+451 GTQDTVL
-459 TPSIVDPEP
+459 TPESVDPQT
-468 EQPAEKPVYSAGTAA
+468 EQPAEKPVDSADTAA
-483 SSTAAST
+483 

-496 ASSTVSSASGADTLA
+496 VSGADTLA
-511 PSVGSPAA
+511 PSVVSPAA

-537 VSEVNEDAGTLTVIS
+537 VSSVDSDADTLTVIS
-552 GDVNGKVDE
+552 GDVDGKVAE

-571 VISVAYAQIALS
+571 VISVAYAQIELS

-597 IEIDPV
+597 IETDPV

-691 SFNKNEITK
+691 SFNENEITA

-716 PSVSHSG
+716 DSVSDSG

-731 TGKDVVVGTYNID
+731 TGKDVVVGTYNIV
-744 GDTVTFTYNEDFAD
+744 GDTVTFTYNETFAD

-770 SASSDSSMEGQT
+770 SASSDSSMENQK
-782 IHFGGTTGS
+782 INFGGTTGS

-836 KTTNGTGD
+836 KTTNGTGTAVD
-844 TVNLTDFFDTVNSSL
+844 ITDFFDTASSSL
-859 PSNATYRQD
+859 GKFQESTVE
-868 TIKLIKIA
+868 LIKIA
-876 ADGTEKDVTTDY
+876 ADGTETNVTATYKAQLNVND
-888 QSKLTVGTELKYDA
+888 SELKYTA
-902 LPELKAGEQYVL
+902 LPKLEAGEQYVL

-935 AEFDGKDSSTST
+935 AEFDGKDSYTST

-959 GNYDASSRIIT
+959 GNYDANSRIIT
-970 WTVKINNPYGEDL
+970 WTVTIKNPYGEDL
-983 RGKTFKDFLP
+983 RGKKFTDLLP

-998 VDVVKIQRG
+998 VNNVEITRG
-1007 YYSDDIKPVS
+1007 HWSDDIKPVS
-1017 AADFIKD
+1017 AEDFKKA
-1024 GYSYTFPTDLAH
+1024 GYSYTFPTDKS
-1036 GPETESFYTIEIKTK
+1036 ETAAFYTIKIQTK
-1051 VPDNTTVGTIYTNTA
+1051 VPDGTAVGTTYTNTA
-1066 DFDGSGASGD
+1066 DFDGNSASGD

-1113 GWDEITLT
+1113 GWNEITLT
-1121 DTIHDAEVNGTEQDG
+1121 DTIHDAEVNGTEQAG
-1136 THYAVLSELKEE
+1136 THYAVLSELKDE

-1154 LTLFNSS
+1154 LTLFNSTE
-1161 DTVTMANASDYNVT
+1161 TVTMANASEHNVT

-1213 SMELSSYHT
+1213 SMELSNYHT
-1222 VADISNAGIEEPWR
+1222 VADISNAGIEEPWL
-1236 FVNNAASGGKTTDAS
+1236 FVNTAASGDKTTDAD

-1283 YDKNNG
+1283 YQKNNG

-1302 CKDELT
+1302 CKDLLT
-1308 TKDLVITDTLPA
+1308 IKDLEITDTLPA
-1320 GVTFDISSVDV
+1320 GVTFDISNVITV
-1331 GANEYKSD
+1331 GAHPLNDD
-1339 GSVLHQTWFA
+1339 GSVPHQGWLA
-1349 HTIYGSNGR
+1349 QTIYGSDGR
-1358 LDYEI
+1358 ANYEI
-1363 SATKNFSA
+1363 STTKNFSA

-1376 GVNDTDRTITF
+1376 GATDTDRTITF
-1387 TINKGYNVSA
+1387 TINKGYNVSN
-1397 KPQVFYIRYSVSVAE
+1397 KPQVFYIRYWVSVAE
-1412 DASWDDLRTQNIY
+1412 DASWDDLRTQNTY

-1438 KTTVKRSYEKL
+1438 ETTVKRSYEKL

-1464 NKLATKKINYSVV
+1464 KKLATKKINYSVV
-1477 INPTGDNLLNTSNT
+1477 INPTGDKLLPTSNT
-1491 LTLTDTLSFDP
+1491 LTLTDTLSFEP

-1527 NLVADHTN
+1527 NIVADHTN
-1535 EIGHDRFTAI
+1535 EIGHDRFTAT

-1550 HTMTV
+1550 HTMTI

-1581 KNHANLIGLEEK
+1581 KNHANLTGLVEK

-1604 TATVRFSKF
+1604 SATVRFSKF

-1624 VTLRGAIFQLA
+1624 VTLPGATFQLA
-1635 KWNKTTKTFDEVCTL
+1635 KWNSTTKKFEEVRKLT
-1650 KTNASGQ
+1650 TDAAGQ

-1697 PSKSPIYLLWGAFSS
+1697 LSKSPIYLLWGAFSNT
-1712 IKRAD
+1712 KQDD
-1717 AFNAATGGESYIHDA
+1717 AFKTATGETCVND
-1732 SEYDKWLD
+1732 SEYNQGIDSSK
-1740 CNNVTYLARGD
+1740 VTYLARGD

-1780 LDRVNSTYTA
+1780 LDKVNSTYTA
-1790 TVELWRKGY
+1790 TVELWRKSY
-1799 QSGGEKPDTKVESVT
+1799 QYGSQKSDDLVKTVT
-1814 LDSSNNWSYSWNDLP
+1814 LDNSNNWSYSWNNLP
-1829 LTDPADS
+1829 LTDSADS

-1900 LTALAYSFIHRKRR
+1900 LSALAYSFIHRKRR

>member
-6 KTYKEQFRENRHMLR
+6 KTYKEQFRENRHTLR

-36 FVNWQLHGIGISMT
+36 FVNWQLHGVGISMT
-50 AQYQCHEVE
+50 AQYQCGEVE
-59 HTHTAACYDKVLICG
+59 HAHTADCYDKVLICG
-74 YTEGELENADEI
+74 YAEGELENADEV

-91 AAGSAQSSAEDEI
+91 AAASAAQSSAEEEI

-115 VPHEHTADCYVE
+115 VPHEHTDDCYTE
-127 VQTLTCMEEEHTHGD
+127 VQTLTCLEEEHVHDD
-142 DCFDPEDGTLICEK
+142 DCYDPEDGSLICEK
-156 YEHTHGESCYTTE
+156 FEHTHDESCYTTE
-169 YELACGLEEGELVE
+169 YELTCGLQDGELVE

-209 NTVEPI
+209 DTVEPI

-225 KVLTCPL
+225 EVLVCPL
-232 PEHHHTVACL
+232 PEHHHTVSCL

-257 ANADAVITGEWNK
+257 ANAEAVITGEWNE

-284 SVKNFEIDPADGVT
+284 SEKNFEIDPADGVT
-298 LHYYSRYGQSY
+298 LRYYSRYGQSY
-309 GNPYGEWDVMFLSY
+309 GNAYGEWDVMFLAY

-353 LLQEDGSA
+353 LLEEDGSA

-382 SAAGAEP
+382 SADSAEP
-389 DLDDLFNVDTAD
+389 DLDDLFSVDTE
-401 TSFSMDAAFEN
+401 FEN
-412 GAELEDSDASAL
+412 SAELEGSGVSAL
-424 AAAPSTALQDPAA
+424 DAAPSADD
-437 APSTGTQDT
+437 STGAQDT
-446 VIAPS
+446 AATS
-451 TGTQDTVL
+451 GTQDTVL
-459 TPSIVDPEP
+459 TPDPVDPQP
-468 EQPAEKPVYSAGTAA
+468 EQPAEKPVDSADTAA
-483 SSTAAST
+483 

-496 ASSTVSSASGADTLA
+496 VSGADTLA
-511 PSVGSPAA
+511 PSVVSPAA

-537 VSEVNEDAGTLTVIS
+537 VSSVDEDAGTLTVIS
-552 GDVNGKVDE
+552 GDVDGKVAE

-571 VISVAYAQIALS
+571 VISVAYAQIELS
-583 EGDSDSDDDTASDI
+583 EGDSDSDDTTSDI

-603 FSCSVTTVYETAS
+603 FSCSVTTVYDTVS

-634 TYAVTAVSATPVD
+634 TYAAAAVSATAVD

-659 PNSTDG
+659 PAYTDG
-665 SGVVTSWKDANGIVR
+665 SGNVTSWKDANGIVR

-691 SFNKNEITK
+691 GFLANEITS

-723 NITWRDIT
+723 NITWHDST
-731 TGKDVVVGTYNID
+731 TGKNVIVGTYAID
-744 GDTVTFTYNEDFAD
+744 GDTVTFTYNEEFAD

-770 SASSDSSMEGQT
+770 SVSSDSSMENQE
-782 IHFGGTTGS
+782 INFGGTTGS

-799 ISDLS
+799 THDLS
-804 LSKNVQKDASGK
+804 LSKNVQKDEAGK
-816 ELIKYDSTAKTL
+816 ELIKFDSATKTL

-836 KTTNGTGD
+836 KTTNGTGT
-844 TVNLTDFFDTVNSSL
+844 TVNITDFFDTVNSSL
-859 PSNATYRQD
+859 PRAATYQQS
-868 TIKLIKIA
+868 TIKLIKVD
-876 ADGTEKDVTTDY
+876 ADGNKTDVTTDY
-888 QSKLTVGTELKYDA
+888 QDKLNVGTELKYDA
-902 LPELKAGEQYVL
+902 LPKLEAGEQYIL
-914 RYHATIPVNDDYT
+914 QYHATIPVHDDYT
-927 YKAINKVK
+927 YKSINNVK
-935 AEFDGKDSSTST
+935 AEFDGKDSTVSK
-947 EVKNTNPRLTKS
+947 EVKNTEPRLTKS
-959 GNYDASSRIIT
+959 GNYDANSRIIT
-970 WTVKINNPYGEDL
+970 WTVTIKNPYGEDL
-983 RGKTFKDFLP
+983 RGKTFTDLLP
-993 AGLEV
+993 DGL
-998 VDVVKIQRG
+998 DVVGEVTIQREHW
-1007 YYSDDIKPVS
+1007 SNDIKPVS
-1017 AADFIKD
+1017 AEDFKKD
-1024 GYSYTFPTDLAH
+1024 GYTYTFPADKS
-1036 GPETESFYTIEIKTK
+1036 ETATFYKIFLQTK
-1051 VPDNTTVGTIYTNTA
+1051 VPDGTAVGTTYKNEA
-1066 DFDGSGASGD
+1066 KFDGNSASGD
-1076 VTVTDRSSYLNK
+1076 VTVTDRDSYLSK
-1088 SLSKAEDLETGKKKL
+1088 SLYKAEDLETGKKKL

-1113 GWDEITLT
+1113 GWNEITLT
-1121 DTIHDAEVNGTEQDG
+1121 DTIHDAEIEGIEQDG
-1136 THYAVLSELKEE
+1136 THYAVLSELKDE
-1148 IKNNLH
+1148 IKANLY

-1161 DTVTMANASDYNVT
+1161 ETVTMANASEHHVT
-1175 FTVTYYDENNAV
+1175 FTVTYYDESGAV
-1187 VTNDDAHVTKFSI
+1187 VTNDTAHVTKFTI
-1200 TAKLAD
+1200 TAKLTD

-1213 SMELSSYHT
+1213 SMVLSSYHT
-1222 VADISNAGIEEPWR
+1222 VADISNAGIEEPWL
-1236 FVNNAASGGKTTDAS
+1236 FVNNAVSGDKTSDAS

-1262 EKLVYNENNFDA
+1262 EKLVYEYGNFNN

-1283 YDKNNG
+1283 YTSNGG

-1302 CKDELT
+1302 CKDLLT
-1308 TKDLVITDTLPA
+1308 TKDLEITDTLPA
-1320 GVTFDISSVDV
+1320 GVTFDISNVITV
-1331 GANEYKSD
+1331 GALSLNDD
-1339 GSVLHQTWFA
+1339 GSVPHQSWLA
-1349 HTIYGSNGR
+1349 QTIHGSDGR
-1358 LDYEI
+1358 PDYKI
-1363 SATKNFSA
+1363 STSENFDVSKKSIGAT
-1371 SKTHI
+1371 
-1376 GVNDTDRTITF
+1376 DTDRTITF
-1387 TINKGYNVSA
+1387 TINHGYNVSA
-1397 KPQVFYIRYSVSVAE
+1397 KPQVFYIRYWVSVAE
-1412 DASWDDLRTQNIY
+1412 DASWDDLRTENKY

-1438 KTTVKRSYEKL
+1438 ETTVKRSYEKL
-1449 YKTGTIVDEGTDATG
+1449 YKTGTIVDEGTDDTG

-1477 INPTGDNLLNTSNT
+1477 INPTGAKLLTTSNT
-1491 LTLTDTLSFDP
+1491 LTLTDTLSFEP
-1502 SDNTSADLD
+1502 SANTSAELD

-1521 LDTTTG
+1521 LDTGG
-1527 NLVADHTN
+1527 NIVADHTN
-1535 EIGHDRFTAI
+1535 EIGHDRFMAT
-1545 YDSPN
+1545 YDSPS

-1581 KNHANLIGLEEK
+1581 KNHANLSGLEEK

-1604 TATVRFSKF
+1604 SATVRFSKF

-1624 VTLRGAIFQLA
+1624 VTLPGATFQLA
-1635 KWNKTTKTFDEVCTL
+1635 KYNKTTGKFEEVCTL

-1657 INFGLQDSSATAES
+1657 INFSLQGSSATVEII
-1671 FTESSAQLLCSTLYR
+1671 TESSAQLLCNTLYH

-1697 PSKSPIYLLWGAFSS
+1697 LSKSPIYLLWGASS
-1712 IKRAD
+1712 NTKRAD
-1717 AFNAATGGESYIHDA
+1717 AFNAATGESFIHDA
-1732 SEYDKWLD
+1732 SEYDKWLN
-1740 CNNVTYLARGD
+1740 CNDVTYLARGES
-1751 ISAVYVPNTAN
+1751 SAVYMPNTAN

-1780 LDRVNSTYTA
+1780 LDKVNSTYTA
-1790 TVELWRKGY
+1790 TVELRRKSY
-1799 QSGGEKPDTKVESVT
+1799 QYGGQKSDDLVETVT
-1814 LDSSNNWSYSWNDLP
+1814 LDNSNNWSYSWNDLP

-1885 GSGTLPYTAVGGTMM
+1885 GSGTLPYTAVGSTMM
-1900 LTALAYSFIHRKRR
+1900 LSALAYTIIHRKRR
-1914 HEGRADD
+1914 REGRADD

>member
-6 KTYKEQFRENRHMLR
+6 KTYMERFRENRHTLR

-36 FVNWQLHGIGISMT
+36 FVNWQLHGVGISMT
-50 AQYQCHEVE
+50 AQYQCGEEE
-59 HTHTAACYDKVLICG
+59 HTHTADCYTKVLICG
-74 YTEGELENADEI
+74 YEEGELENADEV
-86 AAAEA
+86 AAAA
-91 AAGSAQSSAEDEI
+91 ATSQPTVEEEPA
-104 MPLELEPQIEF
+104 PLALEPQIEF
-115 VPHEHTADCYVE
+115 VPHEHTEDCYTE
-127 VQTLTCMEEEHTHGD
+127 VQTLTCMEEEHVHGD

-156 YEHTHGESCYTTE
+156 FEHTHDESCYTTE
-169 YELACGLEEGELVE
+169 YELTCGLEEGELVE
-183 QVVEPTQTAELV
+183 QVVEPTQSAELA

-202 VALEPVV
+202 VALEPTVD
-209 NTVEPI
+209 TVEPI

-225 KVLTCPL
+225 EVLTCPL

-242 SDTSADL
+242 SDTSADV

-257 ANADAVITGEWNK
+257 ANAEAVMTGNWAE
-270 DLLSVAKTQLGYEQ
+270 DLVSVAKTQLGYEQ
-284 SVKNFEIDPADGVT
+284 SEKNFEIDPADGVT
-298 LHYYSRYGQSY
+298 LRYYSRYGQSY

-323 CLKYAEIPQSAIPQ
+323 CLKYAGIPQSAIPQ

-347 MSGMDW
+347 MSDMDW
-353 LLQEDGSA
+353 LLDNEDGSA
-361 AQPGDI
+361 ADVGDI

-382 SAAGAEP
+382 SADGAA
-389 DLDDLFNVDTAD
+389 DGLDDLFSVDTE
-401 TSFSMDAAFEN
+401 FEN
-412 GAELEDSDASAL
+412 SAELEGSGVSAL
-424 AAAPSTALQDPAA
+424 DAAPSAD
-437 APSTGTQDT
+437 D
-446 VIAPS
+446 S

-459 TPSIVDPEP
+459 TPDPVDPQP
-468 EQPAEKPVYSAGTAA
+468 EQPVEKPVDSADTAA
-483 SSTAAST
+483 

-496 ASSTVSSASGADTLA
+496 VSGADTLA
-511 PSVGSPAA
+511 PSVVSPAA

-537 VSEVNEDAGTLTVIS
+537 VSSVDKDADTLTVIS
-552 GDVNGKVDE
+552 GDVDGKVAE

-571 VISVAYAQIALS
+571 VISVAYAQIELS

-597 IEIDPV
+597 IETDPV

-691 SFNKNEITK
+691 SFNENEITA

-716 PSVSHSG
+716 DSVSDSG
-723 NITWRDIT
+723 NITWRDS
-731 TGKDVVVGTYNID
+731 TGKDVVVGTYNIV
-744 GDTVTFTYNEDFAD
+744 GDTVTFTYNETFAD

-770 SASSDSSMEGQT
+770 SASSDSSMENQK
-782 IHFGGTTGS
+782 INFGGTTGS

-935 AEFDGKDSSTST
+935 AEFDGKDSSTSK
-947 EVKNTNPRLTKS
+947 EVKNTEPRLTKS
-959 GNYDASSRIIT
+959 GNYDANSRIIT
-970 WTVKINNPYGEDL
+970 WTVTIKNPYGEDL
-983 RGKTFKDFLP
+983 RGKKFTDLLP

-998 VDVVKIQRG
+998 VNNVEITRG
-1007 YYSDDIKPVS
+1007 YWSDDIKPVS
-1017 AADFIKD
+1017 AEDFKKA
-1024 GYSYTFPTDLAH
+1024 GCSYTFPTDKS
-1036 GPETESFYTIEIKTK
+1036 ETAAFYTIKIQTK
-1051 VPDNTTVGTIYTNTA
+1051 VPDGTAVGTTYTNTA
-1066 DFDGSGASGD
+1066 DFDGNSASGE
-1076 VTVTDRSSYLNK
+1076 VTVTDRSSYLSK
-1088 SLSKAEDLETGKKKL
+1088 SLSTAEDLETGKKKL

-1113 GWDEITLT
+1113 GWNKITLT
-1121 DTIHDAEVNGTEQDG
+1121 DTIHDAEVEGIEQDG
-1136 THYAVLSELKEE
+1136 THYAVLSELRDE
-1148 IKNNLH
+1148 IKANLY

-1161 DTVTMANASDYNVT
+1161 ETVTMANASEHHVT
-1175 FTVTYYDENNAV
+1175 FTVTYYDEHGNTITNN
-1187 VTNDDAHVTKFSI
+1187 DAHVAKFTI
-1200 TAKLAD
+1200 TANLAD
-1206 GKTLDAT
+1206 GQTLDAT
-1213 SMELSSYHT
+1213 SMVLSSYHT
-1222 VADISNAGIEEPWR
+1222 VADISNAGIEEPWL
-1236 FVNNAASGGKTTDAS
+1236 FVNNAASGDKTSDAS

-1262 EKLVYNENNFDA
+1262 EKLVYEYGNFNN

-1283 YDKNNG
+1283 YTSNGG

-1302 CKDELT
+1302 CKDPLT

-1320 GVTFDISSVDV
+1320 GVTFDISSVTV
-1331 GANEYKSD
+1331 GANEYKAD
-1339 GSVLHQTWFA
+1339 GSVNHQAWFA
-1349 HTIYGSNGR
+1349 NTIYGSGGR
-1358 LDYEI
+1358 SNYDI

-1376 GVNDTDRTITF
+1376 GATDTDRTITF
-1387 TINKGYNVSA
+1387 TINSGYNVSD

-1412 DASWDDLRTQNIY
+1412 DASWDDLRTENKY

-1438 KTTVKRSYEKL
+1438 ETTVKRSYEKL
-1449 YKTGTIVDEGTDATG
+1449 YKTGTIVTEDPDASGKPT
-1464 NKLATKKINYSVV
+1464 ATKKINYSVV
-1477 INPTGDNLLNTSNT
+1477 INPTGDKLLTTSNT
-1491 LTLTDTLSFDP
+1491 LTLTDTLSFEP

-1535 EIGHDRFTAI
+1535 EIGHDRFTAT

-1581 KNHANLIGLEEK
+1581 KNHANLSGLVEK

-1604 TATVRFSKF
+1604 SATVRFSKF

-1624 VTLRGAIFQLA
+1624 VTLPGATFQLA
-1635 KWNKTTKTFDEVCTL
+1635 KWNKTTGTFEEVCTL
-1650 KTNASGQ
+1650 KTNSSGQ
-1657 INFGLQDSSATAES
+1657 INFGLLDSSATAE
-1671 FTESSAQLLCSTLYR
+1671 TTDTSSAQLLCSTLYR

-1697 PSKSPIYLLWGAFSS
+1697 LSKSPIYLLWGAFSNT
-1712 IKRAD
+1712 KRAD
-1717 AFNAATGGESYIHDA
+1717 AFNAATGESSIHDA

-1775 KTELA
+1775 TTELA
-1780 LDRVNSTYTA
+1780 LDKVNSTYTA
-1790 TVELWRKGY
+1790 TVELRRKSY
-1799 QSGGEKPDTKVESVT
+1799 QYGSQKSDDLVKTVT
-1814 LDSSNNWSYSWNDLP
+1814 LDNSNNWSYSWNNLP

-1900 LTALAYSFIHRKRR
+1900 LSALAYSFIHRKRR
-1914 HEGRADD
+1914 REGRADD

>member
-1 MNDIL
+1 M
-6 KTYKEQFRENRHMLR
+6 
-21 RYTAFVLALAMITTL
+21 
-36 FVNWQLHGIGISMT
+36 
-50 AQYQCHEVE
+50 E
-59 HTHTAACYDKVLICG
+59 HAHTADCYDKVLICG
-74 YTEGELENADEI
+74 YTEGQLENADEV

-91 AAGSAQSSAEDEI
+91 AAASAAQSSAEEEI

-115 VPHEHTADCYVE
+115 VPHEHTDDCYTE
-127 VQTLTCMEEEHTHGD
+127 VQTLTCMEEEHVHDD
-142 DCFDPEDGTLICEK
+142 DCYDPEDGTLICEK
-156 YEHTHGESCYTTE
+156 FEHTHDESCYTTE
-169 YELACGLEEGELVE
+169 YELTCGLEEGELVE
-183 QVVEPTQTAELV
+183 QVVEPTQSAELV

-209 NTVEPI
+209 DTVEPI

-225 KVLTCPL
+225 EVLVCPL
-232 PEHHHTVACL
+232 PEHHHTVSCL

-257 ANADAVITGEWNK
+257 ANADAVITGEWNE

-284 SVKNFEIDPADGVT
+284 SEKNFEIDPADGVT
-298 LHYYSRYGQSY
+298 LRYYSRYGQSY
-309 GNPYGEWDVMFLSY
+309 GNAYGEWDVMFLAY

-353 LLQEDGSA
+353 LLEEDGSA

-382 SAAGAEP
+382 SADSAEP
-389 DLDDLFNVDTAD
+389 DLDDLFSV
-401 TSFSMDAAFEN
+401 DAAFEN
-412 GAELEDSDASAL
+412 SAELEDSGVSAL
-424 AAAPSTALQDPAA
+424 DAAPSADD
-437 APSTGTQDT
+437 STGAQDT
-446 VIAPS
+446 AATS
-451 TGTQDTVL
+451 GTQDTVL
-459 TPSIVDPEP
+459 TPEPVDPQP
-468 EQPAEKPVYSAGTAA
+468 EQPAEKPVDSADTAA
-483 SSTAAST
+483 

-496 ASSTVSSASGADTLA
+496 VSGADTLA
-511 PSVGSPAA
+511 PSVVSPAA

-537 VSEVNEDAGTLTVIS
+537 VSSVDKDADTLTVIS
-552 GDVNGKVDE
+552 GDVDGKVAE

-571 VISVAYAQIALS
+571 VISVAYAQIELS

-597 IEIDPV
+597 IETDPV

-691 SFNKNEITK
+691 SFNENEITA

-716 PSVSHSG
+716 DSVSDSG

-731 TGKDVVVGTYNID
+731 TGKDVVVGTYNIV
-744 GDTVTFTYNEDFAD
+744 GDTVTFTYNETFAD

-770 SASSDSSMEGQT
+770 SASSDSSMENQK
-782 IHFGGTTGS
+782 INFGGTTGS

-935 AEFDGKDSSTST
+935 AEFDGKDSYTST

-993 AGLEV
+993 AELEV
-998 VDVVKIQRG
+998 VGEVKIQRG

-1017 AADFIKD
+1017 AADFKKD
-1024 GYSYTFPTDLAH
+1024 NYTYTFPTDLAH

-1051 VPDNTTVGTIYTNTA
+1051 VPDNTTVGTTYTNTA

-1103 TWQTSVSIPT
+1103 TWKTSVSIPT
-1113 GWDEITLT
+1113 GWNKITLT
-1121 DTIHDAEVNGTEQDG
+1121 DTIHDAEVEGIEQDG
-1136 THYAVLSELKEE
+1136 THYAVLSELRDE
-1148 IKNNLH
+1148 IKANLY

-1161 DTVTMANASDYNVT
+1161 ETVTMANASEHHVT
-1175 FTVTYYDENNAV
+1175 FTVTYYDEHGNTITNN
-1187 VTNDDAHVTKFSI
+1187 DAHVAKFTI
-1200 TAKLAD
+1200 TANLAD
-1206 GKTLDAT
+1206 GQTLDAT
-1213 SMELSSYHT
+1213 SMVLSSYHT
-1222 VADISNAGIEEPWR
+1222 VADISNAGIEEPWL
-1236 FVNNAASGGKTTDAS
+1236 FVNNAASGDKTSDAS

-1262 EKLVYNENNFDA
+1262 EKLVYEYGNFNN

-1283 YDKNNG
+1283 YTSNGG

-1302 CKDELT
+1302 CKDPLT

-1320 GVTFDISSVDV
+1320 GVTFDISSVTV
-1331 GANEYKSD
+1331 GANEYKAD
-1339 GSVLHQTWFA
+1339 GSVNHQAWFA
-1349 HTIYGSNGR
+1349 NTIYGSGGR
-1358 LDYEI
+1358 SNYDI

-1376 GVNDTDRTITF
+1376 GATDTDRTITF
-1387 TINKGYNVSA
+1387 TINKGYNVSN

-1412 DASWDDLRTQNIY
+1412 DASWDDLRTQNTY

-1438 KTTVKRSYEKL
+1438 ETTVKRSYEKL

-1477 INPTGDNLLNTSNT
+1477 INPTGDKLLTTSNTT
-1491 LTLTDTLSFDP
+1491 LTLTDTLSFEP
-1502 SDNTSADLD
+1502 SDKTSADLD

-1581 KNHANLIGLEEK
+1581 KNHANLTGLVEK

-1604 TATVRFSKF
+1604 SATVRFSKF

-1624 VTLRGAIFQLA
+1624 VTLPGATFELA
-1635 KWNKTTKTFDEVCTL
+1635 KWNKTTKTFDEGRTL
-1650 KTNASGQ
+1650 KTNTSGQ
-1657 INFGLQDSSATAES
+1657 INFSLQGSSATAEII
-1671 FTESSAQLLCSTLYR
+1671 TESSAQLLCNTLYR

-1697 PSKSPIYLLWGAFSS
+1697 LSKSPIYLLWGAFSNTT
-1712 IKRAD
+1712 RAE
-1717 AFNAATGGESYIHDA
+1717 AFNAATGESYIHDA

-1780 LDRVNSTYTA
+1780 LDKVNSTYTA
-1790 TVELWRKGY
+1790 TVKLWRKSY
-1799 QSGGEKPDTKVESVT
+1799 QYGSQKSDELVKTVT
-1814 LDSSNNWSYSWNDLP
+1814 LDNSNNWSYSWNNLP

-1900 LTALAYSFIHRKRR
+1900 LSALAYSFIHRKRR
-1914 HEGRADD
+1914 REGRADD

>member
-6 KTYKEQFRENRHMLR
+6 KTYMERFRENRHTLR

-36 FVNWQLHGIGISMT
+36 FVNWQLHGVGISMT
-50 AQYQCHEVE
+50 AQYQCGEEE
-59 HTHTAACYDKVLICG
+59 HTHTADCYTKVLTCG
-74 YTEGELENADEI
+74 YEEGELENADEV
-86 AAAEA
+86 AAAAATSQPTVEA
-91 AAGSAQSSAEDEI
+91 EPA
-104 MPLELEPQIEF
+104 PLSLEPQIEF
-115 VPHEHTADCYVE
+115 VPHEHTEDCYTE
-127 VQTLTCMEEEHTHGD
+127 VQTLTCMEEEHVHGD
-142 DCFDPEDGTLICEK
+142 DCFDPEDGSLICDK
-156 YEHTHGESCYTTE
+156 FEHTHDESCYTTE
-169 YELACGLEEGELVE
+169 YELTCGLEEGELVE
-183 QVVEPTQTAELV
+183 QVVEPTQSAELA

-202 VALEPVV
+202 VALEPTVD
-209 NTVEPI
+209 TVEPI

-225 KVLTCPL
+225 EVLTCPL

-242 SDTSADL
+242 SDTSADV

-257 ANADAVITGEWNK
+257 ANAEAVMTGNWDE

-284 SVKNFEIDPADGVT
+284 SEKNFEIDPADGVT
-298 LHYYSRYGQSY
+298 LRYYSRYGQSY

-323 CLKYAEIPQSAIPQ
+323 CLKYAGIPQSAIPQ
-337 EASVLALRSS
+337 EASVLSLRSS
-347 MSGMDW
+347 MSDMDW
-353 LLQEDGSA
+353 LLDGEDGSA
-361 AQPGDI
+361 ANVGDI

-382 SAAGAEP
+382 SADGAAD
-389 DLDDLFNVDTAD
+389 DLDDQ
-401 TSFSMDAAFEN
+401 FSMDTDFEN
-412 GAELEDSDASAL
+412 GAELETSGASAL
-424 AAAPSTALQDPAA
+424 DAAPAADSVITPDLPDTAN
-437 APSTGTQDT
+437 
-446 VIAPS
+446 
-451 TGTQDTVL
+451 
-459 TPSIVDPEP
+459 P
-468 EQPAEKPVYSAGTAA
+468 EQPAAKPVD
-483 SSTAAST
+483 STST
-490 PSTVTS
+490 
-496 ASSTVSSASGADTLA
+496 SASGADTLI
-511 PSVGSPAA
+511 PSVVSPAA

-525 VTDALPVETVGI
+525 VTDAQPVETVGI
-537 VSEVNEDAGTLTVIS
+537 VSEADDDTLTVIS
-552 GDVNGKVDE
+552 GDVDGKVAE

-571 VISVAYAQIALS
+571 VISVAYAQIELS

-597 IEIDPV
+597 IETDPV

-691 SFNKNEITK
+691 SFNENEITA

-716 PSVSHSG
+716 DSVSDSG

-731 TGKDVVVGTYNID
+731 TGKDVVVGTYNIV
-744 GDTVTFTYNEDFAD
+744 GDTVTFTYNETFAD

-770 SASSDSSMEGQT
+770 SASSDSSMENQK
-782 IHFGGTTGS
+782 INFGGTTGS

-935 AEFDGKDSSTST
+935 AEFDGKDSSTSK
-947 EVKNTNPRLTKS
+947 EVKNTEPRLTKS

-993 AGLEV
+993 AELEV
-998 VDVVKIQRG
+998 VGEVKIQRG

-1017 AADFIKD
+1017 AADFKKD
-1024 GYSYTFPTDLAH
+1024 KYAYTFPTNLAH

-1051 VPDNTTVGTIYTNTA
+1051 VPDNTPVGTTYTNTA

-1088 SLSKAEDLETGKKKL
+1088 SWSTAEDLETGKKKL
-1103 TWQTSVSIPT
+1103 TWKTSVSIPT
-1113 GWDEITLT
+1113 GWNEITLT
-1121 DTIHDAEVNGTEQDG
+1121 DTIHDAEVNGTEQAG
-1136 THYAVLSELKEE
+1136 THYAVLSELKDE

-1154 LTLFNSS
+1154 LTLFNSTE
-1161 DTVTMANASDYNVT
+1161 TVTMANASEHDVT

-1206 GKTLDAT
+1206 GKSLDAT
-1213 SMELSSYHT
+1213 SMELSNYHT

-1236 FVNNAASGGKTTDAS
+1236 FVNTAASGDKTSDAS

-1283 YDKNNG
+1283 YQKNNG

-1302 CKDELT
+1302 CKDLLT
-1308 TKDLVITDTLPA
+1308 TKDLEITDTLPA
-1320 GVTFDISSVDV
+1320 GVTFDISNVITV
-1331 GANEYKSD
+1331 GALPLNDD
-1339 GSVLHQTWFA
+1339 GSVPHQGWLA
-1349 HTIYGSNGR
+1349 QTIYVSDGR
-1358 LDYEI
+1358 ANYEI
-1363 SATKNFSA
+1363 STTKNFSA

-1376 GVNDTDRTITF
+1376 GATDTDRTITF
-1387 TINKGYNVSA
+1387 TINKGYNVSN
-1397 KPQVFYIRYSVSVAE
+1397 KPQVFYIRYWVSVAE
-1412 DASWDDLRTQNIY
+1412 DASWDDLRTENKY

-1438 KTTVKRSYEKL
+1438 ETTVKRSYEKL
-1449 YKTGTIVDEGTDATG
+1449 YKTGTVVTEDPDASGKPT
-1464 NKLATKKINYSVV
+1464 ATKKINYSVV
-1477 INPTGDNLLNTSNT
+1477 INPTGDKLLTTSNT
-1491 LTLTDTLSFDP
+1491 LTLTDTLSFEP

-1535 EIGHDRFTAI
+1535 EIGHDRFTAT

-1581 KNHANLIGLEEK
+1581 KNHANLSGLVEK

-1604 TATVRFSKF
+1604 SATVRFSKF

-1624 VTLRGAIFQLA
+1624 VTLPGATFQLA
-1635 KWNKTTKTFDEVCTL
+1635 KWNSTTKKFEEVRKLT
-1650 KTNASGQ
+1650 TDAAGQ

-1697 PSKSPIYLLWGAFSS
+1697 LSKSPIYLLWGAFSNT
-1712 IKRAD
+1712 KQDD
-1717 AFNAATGGESYIHDA
+1717 AFKTATGETCVND
-1732 SEYDKWLD
+1732 SEYNQGIDSSK
-1740 CNNVTYLARGD
+1740 VTYLARGD

-1780 LDRVNSTYTA
+1780 PDKVNSTYTA
-1790 TVELWRKGY
+1790 TVELWCKSY
-1799 QSGGEKPDTKVESVT
+1799 QYSGEKSDTKVESVT
-1814 LDSSNNWSYSWNDLP
+1814 LDNSNNWSYSWNNLP
-1829 LTDPADS
+1829 LTDSADS

-1900 LTALAYSFIHRKRR
+1900 LSALAYSFIHRKRR
-1914 HEGRADD
+1914 REGRADD

>member
-6 KTYKEQFRENRHMLR
+6 KTYMERFREDRHTLR

-36 FVNWQLHGIGISMT
+36 FVNWQLHGVGISMT
-50 AQYQCHEVE
+50 AQYQCGEEE
-59 HTHTAACYDKVLICG
+59 HAHTADCYTKVLTCG
-74 YTEGELENADEI
+74 YEEGELENADEV
-86 AAAEA
+86 AAAAATSQPTVEA
-91 AAGSAQSSAEDEI
+91 EP
-104 MPLELEPQIEF
+104 MPLSLEPQIEF
-115 VPHEHTADCYVE
+115 VPHEHTEDCYTE
-127 VQTLTCMEEEHTHGD
+127 VQTLTCMEEEHVHDD
-142 DCFDPEDGTLICEK
+142 DCFDPEDGSLICDK
-156 YEHTHGESCYTTE
+156 FEHTHDESCYTTE
-169 YELACGLEEGELVE
+169 YELTCGLEEGELVE
-183 QVVEPTQTAELV
+183 QVVEPTQSAELA
-195 AMAVAEP
+195 AMAVAGP
-202 VALEPVV
+202 VALEPTVD
-209 NTVEPI
+209 TVEPI

-225 KVLTCPL
+225 EVLTCPL

-257 ANADAVITGEWNK
+257 ANAEAVMTGNWAE
-270 DLLSVAKTQLGYEQ
+270 DLVSVAQTQLGYEQ
-284 SVKNFEIDPADGVT
+284 SEKNFEIDPADGVT
-298 LHYYSRYGQSY
+298 LRYYSRYGQSY
-309 GNPYGEWDVMFLSY
+309 GNAYGEWDVMFLSY
-323 CLKYAEIPQSAIPQ
+323 CLKYAGIPQSAIPQ

-347 MSGMDW
+347 MSDMDW
-353 LLQEDGSA
+353 LLDNEDGSA
-361 AQPGDI
+361 ADVGDI

-382 SAAGAEP
+382 SADGAA
-389 DLDDLFNVDTAD
+389 DGLDDLF
-401 TSFSMDAAFEN
+401 SMDAEGEN
-412 GAELEDSDASAL
+412 GAELEGSG
-424 AAAPSTALQDPAA
+424 AAALDSAPAA
-437 APSTGTQDT
+437 EDKTSLDT
-446 VIAPS
+446 P
-451 TGTQDTVL
+451 DT
-459 TPSIVDPEP
+459 
-468 EQPAEKPVYSAGTAA
+468 PAIPDTA
-483 SSTAAST
+483 
-490 PSTVTS
+490 
-496 ASSTVSSASGADTLA
+496 A

-525 VTDALPVETVGI
+525 VTDAQPVETVGI
-537 VSEVNEDAGTLTVIS
+537 VSSVDSDAGTLTVIS
-552 GDVNGKVDE
+552 GDVDGKVAE
-561 VTLFNTDVEN
+561 VALYDADVEN
-571 VISVAYAQIALS
+571 VISVAYAQMALS
-583 EGDSDSDDDTASDI
+583 EGDTASDI
-597 IEIDPV
+597 TEIDPV
-603 FSCSVTTVYETAS
+603 FSCSVTTVYGTVS
-616 ASAVRPSRSRAA
+616 ASAMRPAPSYVA

-634 TYAVTAVSATPVD
+634 MYAVAAVSATPVD
-647 MGTHITNVSVQV
+647 MGEHITNVSVQV

-691 SFNKNEITK
+691 SFNENEITA

-716 PSVSHSG
+716 DSVSDSG
-723 NITWRDIT
+723 NITWRDG
-731 TGKDVVVGTYNID
+731 TGKDVVVGTYNIV
-744 GDTVTFTYNEDFAD
+744 GDTVTFTYNETFAD

-770 SASSDSSMEGQT
+770 SASSDSSMENQK
-782 IHFGGTTGS
+782 INFGGTTGS

-935 AEFDGKDSSTST
+935 AEFDGKDSSTSK
-947 EVKNTNPRLTKS
+947 EVKNTEPRLTKS
-959 GNYDASSRIIT
+959 GNYDANSRIIT
-970 WTVKINNPYGEDL
+970 WTVTIKNPYGEDL
-983 RGKTFKDFLP
+983 RGKKFTDLLP

-998 VDVVKIQRG
+998 VNNVEITRG
-1007 YYSDDIKPVS
+1007 YWSDDIKPVS
-1017 AADFIKD
+1017 AEDFKKA
-1024 GYSYTFPTDLAH
+1024 GCSYTFPTDKS
-1036 GPETESFYTIEIKTK
+1036 ETAAFYTIKIQTK
-1051 VPDNTTVGTIYTNTA
+1051 VPDGTAVGTTYTNTA
-1066 DFDGSGASGD
+1066 DFDGNSASGE
-1076 VTVTDRSSYLNK
+1076 VTVTDRSSYLSK
-1088 SLSKAEDLETGKKKL
+1088 SLSTAEDLETGKKKL

-1113 GWDEITLT
+1113 GWNKITLT
-1121 DTIHDAEVNGTEQDG
+1121 DTIHDAEVEGIEQDG
-1136 THYAVLSELKEE
+1136 THYAVLSELRDE
-1148 IKNNLH
+1148 IKANLY

-1161 DTVTMANASDYNVT
+1161 ETVTMANASEHHVT
-1175 FTVTYYDENNAV
+1175 FTVTYYDEHGNTITNN
-1187 VTNDDAHVTKFSI
+1187 DAHVAKFTI
-1200 TAKLAD
+1200 TANLAD
-1206 GKTLDAT
+1206 GQTLDAT
-1213 SMELSSYHT
+1213 SMVLSSYHT
-1222 VADISNAGIEEPWR
+1222 VADISNAGIEEPWL
-1236 FVNNAASGGKTTDAS
+1236 FVNNAASGDKTSDAS

-1262 EKLVYNENNFDA
+1262 EKLVYEYGNFNN

-1283 YDKNNG
+1283 YTSNGG

-1302 CKDELT
+1302 CKDPLT

-1320 GVTFDISSVDV
+1320 GVTFDISSVTV
-1331 GANEYKSD
+1331 GANEYKAD
-1339 GSVLHQTWFA
+1339 GSVNHQAWFA
-1349 HTIYGSNGR
+1349 NTIYGSGGR
-1358 LDYEI
+1358 SNYDI

-1376 GVNDTDRTITF
+1376 GATDTDRTITF
-1387 TINKGYNVSA
+1387 TINSGYNVSD

-1412 DASWDDLRTQNIY
+1412 DASWDDLRTENKY

-1438 KTTVKRSYEKL
+1438 ETTVKRSYEKL
-1449 YKTGTIVDEGTDATG
+1449 YKTGTVVTEDPDASGKPT
-1464 NKLATKKINYSVV
+1464 ATKKINYSVV
-1477 INPTGDNLLNTSNT
+1477 INPTGDKLLTTSNT
-1491 LTLTDTLSFDP
+1491 LTLTDTLSFEP

-1535 EIGHDRFTAI
+1535 EIGHDRFTAT

-1581 KNHANLIGLEEK
+1581 KNHANLSGLVEK

-1604 TATVRFSKF
+1604 SATVRFSKF

-1624 VTLRGAIFQLA
+1624 VTLPGATFQLA
-1635 KWNKTTKTFDEVCTL
+1635 KWNKTTGTFEEVCTL
-1650 KTNASGQ
+1650 KTNSSGQ
-1657 INFGLQDSSATAES
+1657 INFGLLDSSATAE
-1671 FTESSAQLLCSTLYR
+1671 TTDTSSAQLLCSTLYR

-1697 PSKSPIYLLWGAFSS
+1697 LSKSPIYLLWGAFSNT
-1712 IKRAD
+1712 KRAD
-1717 AFNAATGGESYIHDA
+1717 AFNAATGESSIHDA
-1732 SEYDKWLD
+1732 SEYDKLLD

-1780 LDRVNSTYTA
+1780 LDKVNSTYTA
-1790 TVELWRKGY
+1790 TVELWRKGGS
-1799 QSGGEKPDTKVESVT
+1799 QTSDTKVDTFT
-1814 LDSSNNWSYSWNDLP
+1814 LDSSNNWSHSWKDLP
-1829 LTDPADS
+1829 LVDPNNS

-1873 PEDANYE
+1873 PEDDGYE

-1900 LTALAYSFIHRKRR
+1900 LSALAYSFIHRKRR

>member
-6 KTYKEQFRENRHMLR
+6 KTYKEQFRENRHTLR

-36 FVNWQLHGIGISMT
+36 FVNWQLHGVGISMT
-50 AQYQCHEVE
+50 AQYQCGEVE
-59 HTHTAACYDKVLICG
+59 HAHTADCYDKVLICG
-74 YTEGELENADEI
+74 YTEGQLENADEV

-91 AAGSAQSSAEDEI
+91 AAASAAQSSAEEEI

-115 VPHEHTADCYVE
+115 VPHEHTDDCYTE
-127 VQTLTCMEEEHTHGD
+127 VQTLTCMEEEHVHDD
-142 DCFDPEDGTLICEK
+142 DCYDPEDGTLICEK
-156 YEHTHGESCYTTE
+156 FEHTHDESCYTTE
-169 YELACGLEEGELVE
+169 YELTCGLEEGELVE
-183 QVVEPTQTAELV
+183 QVVEPTQSAELV

-209 NTVEPI
+209 DTVEPI

-225 KVLTCPL
+225 EVLVCPL
-232 PEHHHTVACL
+232 PEHHHTVSCL

-257 ANADAVITGEWNK
+257 ANADAVITGEWNE

-284 SVKNFEIDPADGVT
+284 SEKNFEIDPADGVT
-298 LHYYSRYGQSY
+298 LRYYSRYGQSY
-309 GNPYGEWDVMFLSY
+309 GNAYGEWDVMFLAY

-353 LLQEDGSA
+353 LLEEDGSA

-382 SAAGAEP
+382 SADSAEP
-389 DLDDLFNVDTAD
+389 DLDDLFSVDAE
-401 TSFSMDAAFEN
+401 FEN
-412 GAELEDSDASAL
+412 SAELEGSGVSAL
-424 AAAPSTALQDPAA
+424 DAAPSADD
-437 APSTGTQDT
+437 STGAQDT
-446 VIAPS
+446 AATS
-451 TGTQDTVL
+451 GTQDTVL
-459 TPSIVDPEP
+459 TPDPVDPQP
-468 EQPAEKPVYSAGTAA
+468 EQPAEKPVDSADTAA
-483 SSTAAST
+483 

-496 ASSTVSSASGADTLA
+496 VSGADTLA
-511 PSVGSPAA
+511 PSVVSPAA

-537 VSEVNEDAGTLTVIS
+537 VSSVDEDADTLTVIS
-552 GDVNGKVDE
+552 GDVDGKVAE

-571 VISVAYAQIALS
+571 VISVAYAQIELS
-583 EGDSDSDDDTASDI
+583 EGDSDSDDDISSDI
-597 IEIDPV
+597 IETDPV

-691 SFNKNEITK
+691 SFNENEITA

-716 PSVSHSG
+716 DSVSDSG
-723 NITWRDIT
+723 NITWRDS
-731 TGKDVVVGTYNID
+731 TGKDVVVGTYNIV
-744 GDTVTFTYNEDFAD
+744 GDTVTFTYNETFAD

-770 SASSDSSMEGQT
+770 SASSDSSMENQK
-782 IHFGGTTGS
+782 INFGGTTGS

-935 AEFDGKDSSTST
+935 AEFDGKDSSTSK
-947 EVKNTNPRLTKS
+947 EVKNTEPRLTKS
-959 GNYDASSRIIT
+959 GNYDANSRIIT
-970 WTVKINNPYGEDL
+970 WTVTIKNPYGEDL
-983 RGKTFKDFLP
+983 RGKKFTDLLP

-998 VDVVKIQRG
+998 VNNVEITRG
-1007 YYSDDIKPVS
+1007 YWSDDIKPVS
-1017 AADFIKD
+1017 AEDFKKA
-1024 GYSYTFPTDLAH
+1024 GCSYTFPTDKS
-1036 GPETESFYTIEIKTK
+1036 ETAAFYTIKIQTK
-1051 VPDNTTVGTIYTNTA
+1051 VPDGTAVGTTYTNTA
-1066 DFDGSGASGD
+1066 DFDGNSASGE
-1076 VTVTDRSSYLNK
+1076 VTVTDRSSYLSK
-1088 SLSKAEDLETGKKKL
+1088 SLSTAEDLETGKKKL

-1113 GWDEITLT
+1113 GWNKITLT
-1121 DTIHDAEVNGTEQDG
+1121 DTIHDAEVEGIEQDG
-1136 THYAVLSELKEE
+1136 THYAVLSELRDE
-1148 IKNNLH
+1148 IKANLY

-1161 DTVTMANASDYNVT
+1161 ETVTMANASEHHVT
-1175 FTVTYYDENNAV
+1175 FTVTYYDEHGNTITNN
-1187 VTNDDAHVTKFSI
+1187 DAHVAKFTI
-1200 TAKLAD
+1200 TANLAD
-1206 GKTLDAT
+1206 GQTLDAT
-1213 SMELSSYHT
+1213 SMVLSSYHT
-1222 VADISNAGIEEPWR
+1222 VADISNAGIEEPWL
-1236 FVNNAASGGKTTDAS
+1236 FVNNAASGDKTSDAS

-1262 EKLVYNENNFDA
+1262 EKLVYEYGNFNN

-1283 YDKNNG
+1283 YTSNGG

-1302 CKDELT
+1302 CKDPLT

-1320 GVTFDISSVDV
+1320 GVTFDISSVTV
-1331 GANEYKSD
+1331 GANEYKAD
-1339 GSVLHQTWFA
+1339 GSVNHQAWFA
-1349 HTIYGSNGR
+1349 NTIYGSGGR
-1358 LDYEI
+1358 SNYDI

-1376 GVNDTDRTITF
+1376 GATDTDRTITF
-1387 TINKGYNVSA
+1387 TINSGYNVSD
-1397 KPQVFYIRYSVSVAE
+1397 KPQVFYIRYLVSVAE
-1412 DASWDDLRTQNIY
+1412 DASWDDLRTENKY

-1438 KTTVKRSYEKL
+1438 ETTVKRSYEKL
-1449 YKTGTIVDEGTDATG
+1449 YKTGTVVTEDPDASGKPT
-1464 NKLATKKINYSVV
+1464 ATKKINYSVV
-1477 INPTGDNLLNTSNT
+1477 INPTGDKLLTTSNT
-1491 LTLTDTLSFDP
+1491 LTLTDTLSFEP

-1535 EIGHDRFTAI
+1535 EIGHDRFTAT

-1581 KNHANLIGLEEK
+1581 KNHANLSGLVEK

-1604 TATVRFSKF
+1604 SATVRFSKF

-1624 VTLRGAIFQLA
+1624 VTLPGATFQLA
-1635 KWNKTTKTFDEVCTL
+1635 KWNKTAGTFEEVCTL

-1697 PSKSPIYLLWGAFSS
+1697 LSKSPIYLLWGAFSNT
-1712 IKRAD
+1712 KQDD
-1717 AFNAATGGESYIHDA
+1717 AFKTATGETCVND
-1732 SEYDKWLD
+1732 SEYNQGIDSSK
-1740 CNNVTYLARGD
+1740 VTYLARGD

-1780 LDRVNSTYTA
+1780 LDKVNSTYTA
-1790 TVELWRKGY
+1790 TVELWRKSY
-1799 QSGGEKPDTKVESVT
+1799 QYGSQKSDDLVKTVT
-1814 LDSSNNWSYSWNDLP
+1814 LDNSNNWSYSWNNLP
-1829 LTDPADS
+1829 LTDSADS

-1900 LTALAYSFIHRKRR
+1900 LSALAYSFIHRKRR
-1914 HEGRADD
+1914 REGRADD

>member
-6 KTYKEQFRENRHMLR
+6 KTYKEQFRENRHTLR

-36 FVNWQLHGIGISMT
+36 FVNWQLHGVGISMT
-50 AQYQCHEVE
+50 AQYQCGEVE
-59 HTHTAACYDKVLICG
+59 HAHTADCYDKVLICG
-74 YTEGELENADEI
+74 YTEGELENADEV

-91 AAGSAQSSAEDEI
+91 AAASAAQSSAEEEI
-104 MPLELEPQIEF
+104 IPLELEPQIEF
-115 VPHEHTADCYVE
+115 VPHEHTDDCYTE
-127 VQTLTCMEEEHTHGD
+127 VQTLTCLEEEHVHDD
-142 DCFDPEDGTLICEK
+142 DCYDPEDGSLICEK
-156 YEHTHGESCYTTE
+156 FEHTHDESCYTTE
-169 YELACGLEEGELVE
+169 YELTCGLEEGELVE

-209 NTVEPI
+209 DTVEPI

-225 KVLTCPL
+225 EVLVCPL
-232 PEHHHTVACL
+232 PEHHHTVSCL

-257 ANADAVITGEWNK
+257 ANADAVITGEWNE

-284 SVKNFEIDPADGVT
+284 SEKNFEIDPADGVT
-298 LHYYSRYGQSY
+298 LRYHSRYGQSY
-309 GNPYGEWDVMFLSY
+309 GNAYGEWDVMFLAY

-353 LLQEDGSA
+353 LLEEDGSA

-382 SAAGAEP
+382 SADSAEP
-389 DLDDLFNVDTAD
+389 DLDDLFSVDTE
-401 TSFSMDAAFEN
+401 FEN
-412 GAELEDSDASAL
+412 SAELEDSGVSAL
-424 AAAPSTALQDPAA
+424 DAAPSADD
-437 APSTGTQDT
+437 STGAQDT
-446 VIAPS
+446 AATS
-451 TGTQDTVL
+451 GTQDTVL
-459 TPSIVDPEP
+459 TPEPVDPQT
-468 EQPAEKPVYSAGTAA
+468 EQPAAKPVDSADTAA
-483 SSTAAST
+483 

-496 ASSTVSSASGADTLA
+496 VSGADTLA
-511 PSVGSPAA
+511 PSVVSPAA

-537 VSEVNEDAGTLTVIS
+537 VSSVDEDADTLTVIS
-552 GDVNGKVDE
+552 GDVDGKVAE
-561 VTLFNTDVEN
+561 VTLFNTEVEN
-571 VISVAYAQIALS
+571 VISVAYAQIELS
-583 EGDSDSDDDTASDI
+583 EGDSDSDDDISSDI
-597 IEIDPV
+597 IETDPV
-603 FSCSVTTVYETAS
+603 FSCSVTTVYGTVS

-634 TYAVTAVSATPVD
+634 TYATAAVSATAVD

-691 SFNKNEITK
+691 SFNKDEITK

-716 PSVSHSG
+716 PSVSDSG
-723 NITWRDIT
+723 NITWRDS
-731 TGKDVVVGTYNID
+731 TGKDVVVGTYKIV
-744 GDTVTFTYNEDFAD
+744 GDTVTFTYNEEFAD

-770 SASSDSSMEGQT
+770 SASSDSSMENQT
-782 IHFGGTTGS
+782 INFGGTTGS

-804 LSKNVQKDASGK
+804 LSKNVQKDEYGK
-816 ELIKYDSTAKTL
+816 ELIKFDPATKTL

-836 KTTNGTGD
+836 KTTNGTGT
-844 TVNLTDFFDTVNSSL
+844 TVDITDFFDTASASLGKFQENTIQLIKVAADGSETDVTETYKSQLNVNSS
-859 PSNATYRQD
+859 
-868 TIKLIKIA
+868 
-876 ADGTEKDVTTDY
+876 
-888 QSKLTVGTELKYDA
+888 ELKYNA
-902 LPELKAGEQYVL
+902 LPELAAGEQYVL
-914 RYHATIPVNDDYT
+914 RYHATIQVHDDYT
-927 YKAINKVK
+927 YQSINKVK
-935 AEFDGKDSSTST
+935 AEFDGKDNSTSK
-947 EVKNTNPRLTKS
+947 EVKNTEPRLTKS
-959 GNYDASSRIIT
+959 GNYDANSRIIT
-970 WTVKINNPYGEDL
+970 WTVTIKNPYGEDL
-983 RGKTFKDFLP
+983 RGKKFTDLLP

-998 VDVVKIQRG
+998 VNNVEITRG
-1007 YYSDDIKPVS
+1007 YYSNDLGPIS
-1017 AADFIKD
+1017 AEDFKKA
-1024 GYSYTFPTDLAH
+1024 GCSYTFPTDKS
-1036 GPETESFYTIEIKTK
+1036 ETAAFYTIKIQTK
-1051 VPDNTTVGTIYTNTA
+1051 VPDGTAVGTTYNNEA
-1066 DFDGSGASGD
+1066 EFDGSSASGE
-1076 VTVTDRSSYLNK
+1076 VTVTDRSSYLSK
-1088 SLSKAEDLETGKKKL
+1088 SLSTAEDLETGKKKL

-1113 GWDEITLT
+1113 GWNEITLT
-1121 DTIHDAEVNGTEQDG
+1121 DTIHDAEVSGAEQEG
-1136 THYAVLSELKEE
+1136 THYAVLSELKAE
-1148 IKNNLH
+1148 INANLH

-1161 DTVTMANASDYNVT
+1161 ETVTMANASEHHVT
-1175 FTVTYYDENNAV
+1175 FTVTYYDEYGNQTTNN
-1187 VTNDDAHVTKFSI
+1187 DAHVTKFTI

-1206 GKTLDAT
+1206 GQTLDAT
-1213 SMELSSYHT
+1213 SMVLSSYHT

-1236 FVNNAASGGKTTDAS
+1236 FVNTAASGDKTSDAS

-1283 YDKNNG
+1283 YKKNNG

-1302 CKDELT
+1302 CKDLLT
-1308 TKDLVITDTLPA
+1308 TKDLEITDTLPA
-1320 GVTFDISSVDV
+1320 GVTFDISNVITV
-1331 GANEYKSD
+1331 GALSLNDD
-1339 GSVLHQTWFA
+1339 GSVPHQSWLA
-1349 HTIYGSNGR
+1349 QTIHGSDGR
-1358 LDYEI
+1358 PDYKI
-1363 SATKNFSA
+1363 STSENFDVSKKSIGAT
-1371 SKTHI
+1371 
-1376 GVNDTDRTITF
+1376 DTDRTITF
-1387 TINKGYNVSA
+1387 TIKSGYNVSA
-1397 KPQVFYIRYSVSVAE
+1397 KPQVFYIRYWVSVAE
-1412 DASWDDLRTQNIY
+1412 DASWDDLRTENKY

-1438 KTTVKRSYEKL
+1438 ETTVKRSYEKL
-1449 YKTGTIVDEGTDATG
+1449 YKTGTIVDEGTDDTG

-1477 INPTGDNLLNTSNT
+1477 INPTGAKLLTTSNT
-1491 LTLTDTLSFDP
+1491 LTLKDTLSFEP
-1502 SDNTSADLD
+1502 SANTSAELD

-1521 LDTTTG
+1521 LDTGG
-1527 NLVADHTN
+1527 NIVADHTN
-1535 EIGHDRFTAI
+1535 EIGHDRFTAT
-1545 YDSPN
+1545 YDSPS

-1581 KNHANLIGLEEK
+1581 KNHANLSGLEEK

-1604 TATVRFSKF
+1604 SATVRFSKF

-1624 VTLRGAIFQLA
+1624 VTLPGAIFQLA
-1635 KWNKTTKTFDEVCTL
+1635 KYNKTTGKFEEVCTL

-1657 INFGLQDSSATAES
+1657 INFSLQGSSATVEII
-1671 FTESSAQLLCSTLYR
+1671 TESSAQLLCSTLYR
-1686 IVETDAPTGYA
+1686 IVETKEPTGYA
-1697 PSKSPIYLLWGAFSS
+1697 LSKSPIYLLWGAYPSTTA
-1712 IKRAD
+1712 AD
-1717 AFNAATGGESYIHDA
+1717 AFKTATGTTYIHDA
-1732 SEYDKWLD
+1732 PEYDKWLD
-1740 CNNVTYLARGD
+1740 CKNVTYLARGES
-1751 ISAVYVPNTAN
+1751 SAVYVPNTAN

-1780 LDRVNSTYTA
+1780 PNKVNSTYTA

-1799 QSGGEKPDTKVESVT
+1799 KDGSQTSDTKVDTEPVI
-1814 LDSSNNWSYSWNDLP
+1814 LNSSNNWSHSWKDL
-1829 LTDPADS
+1829 LLVDPNNS
-1836 SITYKYYVKETAC
+1836 SITYKYYVKETDR

-1900 LTALAYSFIHRKRR
+1900 LSALAYSFIHRKRR
-1914 HEGRADD
+1914 REGRADD

>member
-6 KTYKEQFRENRHMLR
+6 KTYKEQFRENRHTLR

-36 FVNWQLHGIGISMT
+36 FVNWQLHGVGISMT
-50 AQYQCHEVE
+50 AQYQCGEVE
-59 HTHTAACYDKVLICG
+59 HAHTADCYDKVLICG
-74 YTEGELENADEI
+74 YTEGQLENADEV

-91 AAGSAQSSAEDEI
+91 AAASAAQSSAEEEI

-115 VPHEHTADCYVE
+115 VPHEHTDDCYTE
-127 VQTLTCMEEEHTHGD
+127 VQTLTCMEEEHVHDD
-142 DCFDPEDGTLICEK
+142 DCYDPEDGTLICEK
-156 YEHTHGESCYTTE
+156 FEHTHDESCYTTE
-169 YELACGLEEGELVE
+169 YELTCGLEEGELVE

-209 NTVEPI
+209 DTVEPI

-225 KVLTCPL
+225 EVLVCPL
-232 PEHHHTVACL
+232 PEHHHTVSCL

-257 ANADAVITGEWNK
+257 ANADAVITGEWNE

-284 SVKNFEIDPADGVT
+284 SEKNFEIDPADGVT
-298 LHYYSRYGQSY
+298 LRYYSRYGQSY
-309 GNPYGEWDVMFLSY
+309 GNAYGEWDVMFLAY

-353 LLQEDGSA
+353 LLEEDGSA

-382 SAAGAEP
+382 SADSAEP
-389 DLDDLFNVDTAD
+389 DLDDLFSVDTE
-401 TSFSMDAAFEN
+401 FEN
-412 GAELEDSDASAL
+412 SAELEGSGVSAL
-424 AAAPSTALQDPAA
+424 DAAPSADD
-437 APSTGTQDT
+437 STGAQDT
-446 VIAPS
+446 AATS
-451 TGTQDTVL
+451 GTQDTVL
-459 TPSIVDPEP
+459 TPEPVDPQP
-468 EQPAEKPVYSAGTAA
+468 EQPAEKPVDSADTAA
-483 SSTAAST
+483 

-496 ASSTVSSASGADTLA
+496 VSGADTLA
-511 PSVGSPAA
+511 PSVVSPAA

-537 VSEVNEDAGTLTVIS
+537 VSSVDKDADTLTVIS
-552 GDVNGKVDE
+552 GDVDGKVAE

-571 VISVAYAQIALS
+571 VISVAYAQLELS

-597 IEIDPV
+597 IETDPV

-691 SFNKNEITK
+691 SFNENEITA

-716 PSVSHSG
+716 DSVSDSG
-723 NITWRDIT
+723 NITWRDS
-731 TGKDVVVGTYNID
+731 TGKDVVVGTYNIV
-744 GDTVTFTYNEDFAD
+744 GDTVTFTYNETFAD

-770 SASSDSSMEGQT
+770 SASSDSSMENQK
-782 IHFGGTTGS
+782 INFGGTTGS

-935 AEFDGKDSSTST
+935 AEFDGKDSSTSK
-947 EVKNTNPRLTKS
+947 EVKNTEPRLTKS
-959 GNYDASSRIIT
+959 GNYDANSRIIT
-970 WTVKINNPYGEDL
+970 WTVTIKNPYGEDL

-993 AGLEV
+993 TELEV

-1017 AADFIKD
+1017 AADFKKD
-1024 GYSYTFPTDLAH
+1024 NYTYTFPTNLAH

-1051 VPDNTTVGTIYTNTA
+1051 VPDNTTVGTTYTNTA

-1113 GWDEITLT
+1113 GWNEITLT

-1136 THYAVLSELKEE
+1136 THYAVLSELKDE

-1154 LTLFNSS
+1154 LTLFNSTE
-1161 DTVTMANASDYNVT
+1161 TVTMANASEHHVT

-1213 SMELSSYHT
+1213 SMVLSSYHT
-1222 VADISNAGIEEPWR
+1222 VADISNAGIEEPWL
-1236 FVNNAASGGKTTDAS
+1236 FVNTAASGDKTSDAS

-1283 YDKNNG
+1283 YQKNNG

-1308 TKDLVITDTLPA
+1308 KDALEITDTLPA
-1320 GVTFDISSVDV
+1320 GVTFDISDV
-1331 GANEYKSD
+1331 KVGVRTYNDD
-1339 GSVLHQTWFA
+1339 GSVPHSSWLDNQ
-1349 HTIYGSNGR
+1349 IYSSIGGTPN
-1358 LDYEI
+1358 YKI
-1363 SATKNFSA
+1363 STSENFNV

-1376 GVNDTDRTITF
+1376 GATDTDRTIKF
-1387 TINKGYNVSA
+1387 TITSGYNISS
-1397 KPQVFYIRYSVSVAE
+1397 KPSIFYIRYSVSVAE
-1412 DASWDDLRTQNIY
+1412 DASWDDLRTQNTY

-1438 KTTVKRSYEKL
+1438 ETTVKRSYEKL

-1477 INPTGDNLLNTSNT
+1477 INPTGDKLLTTSNTT
-1491 LTLTDTLSFDP
+1491 LTLTDTLSFEP
-1502 SDNTSADLD
+1502 SDKTSADLD

-1581 KNHANLIGLEEK
+1581 KNHANLTGLVEK

-1604 TATVRFSKF
+1604 SATVRFSKF

-1624 VTLRGAIFQLA
+1624 VTLPGATFELA
-1635 KWNKTTKTFDEVCTL
+1635 KWNKTTKTFDEGRTL
-1650 KTNASGQ
+1650 KTNTSGQ
-1657 INFGLQDSSATAES
+1657 INFSLQGSSATAEII
-1671 FTESSAQLLCSTLYR
+1671 TESSAQLLCNTLYR

-1697 PSKSPIYLLWGAFSS
+1697 LSKSPIYLLWGAFSNTT
-1712 IKRAD
+1712 RAE
-1717 AFNAATGGESYIHDA
+1717 AFNAATGESYIHDA

-1780 LDRVNSTYTA
+1780 LDKVNSTYTA
-1790 TVELWRKGY
+1790 TVKLRRKSYQYGSQKSDELVK
-1799 QSGGEKPDTKVESVT
+1799 TVT
-1814 LDSSNNWSYSWNDLP
+1814 LDNSNNWSYSWNNLP

-1900 LTALAYSFIHRKRR
+1900 LSALAYSIIHRKRR

>member
-6 KTYKEQFRENRHMLR
+6 KTYKEQFRENRHTLR

-36 FVNWQLHGIGISMT
+36 FVNWQLHGVGISMT
-50 AQYQCHEVE
+50 AQYQCGEVE
-59 HTHTAACYDKVLICG
+59 HAHTADCYDKVLICG
-74 YTEGELENADEI
+74 YTEGQLENADEI

-91 AAGSAQSSAEDEI
+91 AAASAAQSSAEEKI

-115 VPHEHTADCYVE
+115 VPHEHTDDCYTE
-127 VQTLTCMEEEHTHGD
+127 VQTLTCLEEEHVHDD
-142 DCFDPEDGTLICEK
+142 DCYDPEDGTLICEK
-156 YEHTHGESCYTTE
+156 FEHTHDESCYTTE
-169 YELACGLEEGELVE
+169 YELTCGLEEGELVE

-209 NTVEPI
+209 DTVEPI

-225 KVLTCPL
+225 EVLVCPL
-232 PEHHHTVACL
+232 PEHHHTVSCL

-257 ANADAVITGEWNK
+257 ANADAVITGEWNE

-284 SVKNFEIDPADGVT
+284 SEKNFEIDPADGVT
-298 LHYYSRYGQSY
+298 LRYYSRYGQSY
-309 GNPYGEWDVMFLSY
+309 GNAYGEWDVMFLAY

-353 LLQEDGSA
+353 LLEEDGSA

-382 SAAGAEP
+382 SADSAEP
-389 DLDDLFNVDTAD
+389 DLDDLFSVDTA
-401 TSFSMDAAFEN
+401 FEN
-412 GAELEDSDASAL
+412 SVELEGSGVSAQD
-424 AAAPSTALQDPAA
+424 AAPSADD
-437 APSTGTQDT
+437 STDAQDT
-446 VIAPS
+446 AATS
-451 TGTQDTVL
+451 DTQDTVL
-459 TPSIVDPEP
+459 TPEPVDPQP
-468 EQPAEKPVYSAGTAA
+468 EQPAEKPVDSADTAA
-483 SSTAAST
+483 

-496 ASSTVSSASGADTLA
+496 VSGADTLA
-511 PSVGSPAA
+511 PSVVSPAA

-537 VSEVNEDAGTLTVIS
+537 VSSVDSDADTLTVIS
-552 GDVNGKVDE
+552 GDVDGKVAE

-571 VISVAYAQIALS
+571 VISVAYAQIELS

-597 IEIDPV
+597 IETDPV

-691 SFNKNEITK
+691 SFNENEITA

-705 TYKLPNGITLL
+705 TYKFPNGITLL
-716 PSVSHSG
+716 DSVSDSG
-723 NITWRDIT
+723 NITWRDS
-731 TGKDVVVGTYNID
+731 TGKDVVVGTYNIV
-744 GDTVTFTYNEDFAD
+744 GDTVTFTYNETFAD

-770 SASSDSSMEGQT
+770 SASSDSSMENQK
-782 IHFGGTTGS
+782 INFGGTTGS

-935 AEFDGKDSSTST
+935 AEFDGKDSYTST

-993 AGLEV
+993 AELEV
-998 VDVVKIQRG
+998 VGEVKIQRG

-1017 AADFIKD
+1017 AADFKKD
-1024 GYSYTFPTDLAH
+1024 NYTYTFPTDLAH

-1051 VPDNTTVGTIYTNTA
+1051 VPDNTTVGTTYTNTA

-1103 TWQTSVSIPT
+1103 TWKTSVSIPT
-1113 GWDEITLT
+1113 GWNEITLT
-1121 DTIHDAEVNGTEQDG
+1121 DTIHDAEVNGTEQDD
-1136 THYAVLSELKEE
+1136 THYAVLSELKDE

-1154 LTLFNSS
+1154 LTLFNSTE
-1161 DTVTMANASDYNVT
+1161 TVTMANASEHDVT

-1213 SMELSSYHT
+1213 SMELSNYHT
-1222 VADISNAGIEEPWR
+1222 VADISNAGIEEPWL
-1236 FVNNAASGGKTTDAS
+1236 FVNNAASGDKTSDAS

-1262 EKLVYNENNFDA
+1262 EKLVYEYGNFNN

-1283 YDKNNG
+1283 YTSNGG

-1302 CKDELT
+1302 CKDPLT

-1320 GVTFDISSVDV
+1320 GVTFDISSVTV
-1331 GANEYKSD
+1331 GANEYKAD
-1339 GSVLHQTWFA
+1339 GSVNHQAWFA
-1349 HTIYGSNGR
+1349 NTIYGSGGR
-1358 LDYEI
+1358 SNYDI

-1376 GVNDTDRTITF
+1376 GATDTDRTITF
-1387 TINKGYNVSA
+1387 TINSGYNVSD

-1412 DASWDDLRTQNIY
+1412 DVSWDDLRTENKY

-1438 KTTVKRSYEKL
+1438 ETTVKRSYEKL

-1477 INPTGDNLLNTSNT
+1477 INPTGDKLLTTSNTT
-1491 LTLTDTLSFDP
+1491 LTLTDTLSFEP

-1535 EIGHDRFTAI
+1535 EIGHDRFTAT

-1581 KNHANLIGLEEK
+1581 KNHANLSGLVEK

-1604 TATVRFSKF
+1604 SATVRFSKF

-1624 VTLRGAIFQLA
+1624 VTLPGATFQLA
-1635 KWNKTTKTFDEVCTL
+1635 KWNSTTKKFEEVRKLT
-1650 KTNASGQ
+1650 TDAAGQ
-1657 INFGLQDSSATAES
+1657 INFGLLDSSATAEIT
-1671 FTESSAQLLCSTLYR
+1671 TESSAQLLCSTLYR

-1697 PSKSPIYLLWGAFSS
+1697 LSKSPIYLLWGAFSNT
-1712 IKRAD
+1712 KQDD
-1717 AFNAATGGESYIHDA
+1717 AFKTATGETCVND
-1732 SEYDKWLD
+1732 SEYNQGIDSSK
-1740 CNNVTYLARGD
+1740 VTYLARGD

-1780 LDRVNSTYTA
+1780 PNKVNSTYTA

-1799 QSGGEKPDTKVESVT
+1799 QYSGEKSDTKVESVT
-1814 LDSSNNWSYSWNDLP
+1814 LDSSNNWSYSWNNLP

-1900 LTALAYSFIHRKRR
+1900 LSALAYSFIHRKRR
-1914 HEGRADD
+1914 REGRADD

>member
-6 KTYKEQFRENRHMLR
+6 KTYKEQFRENRHTLR

-36 FVNWQLHGIGISMT
+36 FVNWQLHGVGISMT
-50 AQYQCHEVE
+50 AQYQCGEVE
-59 HTHTAACYDKVLICG
+59 HAHTADCYDKVLICG
-74 YTEGELENADEI
+74 YTEGQLENADEV

-91 AAGSAQSSAEDEI
+91 AAASAAQSSAEEEI

-115 VPHEHTADCYVE
+115 VPHEHTDDCYTE
-127 VQTLTCMEEEHTHGD
+127 VQTLTCMEEEHVHDD
-142 DCFDPEDGTLICEK
+142 DCYDPEDGTLICEK
-156 YEHTHGESCYTTE
+156 FEHTHDESCYTTE
-169 YELACGLEEGELVE
+169 YELTCGLEEGELVE

-209 NTVEPI
+209 DTVEPI

-225 KVLTCPL
+225 EVLVCPL
-232 PEHHHTVACL
+232 PEHHHTVSCL

-257 ANADAVITGEWNK
+257 ANADAVITGEWNE

-284 SVKNFEIDPADGVT
+284 SEKNFEIDPADGVT
-298 LHYYSRYGQSY
+298 LRYYSRYGQSY
-309 GNPYGEWDVMFLSY
+309 GNAYGEWDVMFLAY

-353 LLQEDGSA
+353 LLEEDGSA

-382 SAAGAEP
+382 SADSAEP
-389 DLDDLFNVDTAD
+389 DLDDLFSVDTE
-401 TSFSMDAAFEN
+401 FEN
-412 GAELEDSDASAL
+412 SADLEGSGVSAL
-424 AAAPSTALQDPAA
+424 DAAPSADD
-437 APSTGTQDT
+437 STGAQDT
-446 VIAPS
+446 AATS
-451 TGTQDTVL
+451 GTQDTVL
-459 TPSIVDPEP
+459 TPEPVDPQT
-468 EQPAEKPVYSAGTAA
+468 EQPTEKPVDSADTAA
-483 SSTAAST
+483 

-496 ASSTVSSASGADTLA
+496 VSGADTLA
-511 PSVGSPAA
+511 PSVVSPAA

-537 VSEVNEDAGTLTVIS
+537 VSSVDSDADTLTVIS
-552 GDVNGKVDE
+552 GDVDGKVAE

-571 VISVAYAQIALS
+571 VISVAYAQIELS

-597 IEIDPV
+597 IETDPV
-603 FSCSVTTVYETAS
+603 FSCSVTTVYETVS

-691 SFNKNEITK
+691 SFNENEITA

-716 PSVSHSG
+716 DSVSDSG
-723 NITWRDIT
+723 NITWRDS
-731 TGKDVVVGTYNID
+731 TGKDVVVGTYNIV
-744 GDTVTFTYNEDFAD
+744 GDTVTFTYNETFAD

-770 SASSDSSMEGQT
+770 SASSDSSMENQK
-782 IHFGGTTGS
+782 INFGGTTGS

-816 ELIKYDSTAKTL
+816 ELIKYDSKAKTL

-859 PSNATYRQD
+859 PSNAIYRQD

-935 AEFDGKDSSTST
+935 AEFDGKDSSTSK
-947 EVKNTNPRLTKS
+947 EVKNTEPRLTKS
-959 GNYDASSRIIT
+959 GNYDANSRIIT
-970 WTVKINNPYGEDL
+970 WTVTIKNPYGEDL

-998 VDVVKIQRG
+998 VNNVEITRG
-1007 YYSDDIKPVS
+1007 HWSDDIKPVS
-1017 AADFIKD
+1017 AEDFKKA
-1024 GYSYTFPTDLAH
+1024 GYSYTFPTDKS
-1036 GPETESFYTIEIKTK
+1036 ETAAFYTIKIQTK
-1051 VPDNTTVGTIYTNTA
+1051 VPDNTPVGTIYTNTA

-1113 GWDEITLT
+1113 GWNEITLT
-1121 DTIHDAEVNGTEQDG
+1121 DTIHDAEVNGTEQAG
-1136 THYAVLSELKEE
+1136 THYAVLSELKDE

-1154 LTLFNSS
+1154 LTLFNSTE
-1161 DTVTMANASDYNVT
+1161 TVTMANASEHNVT

-1213 SMELSSYHT
+1213 SMELSNYHT

-1236 FVNNAASGGKTTDAS
+1236 FVNTAASGGKTTDAD

-1283 YDKNNG
+1283 YQKNNG

-1308 TKDLVITDTLPA
+1308 KDALEITDTLPA
-1320 GVTFDISSVDV
+1320 GVTFDISDV
-1331 GANEYKSD
+1331 KVGVRPYNDD
-1339 GSVLHQTWFA
+1339 GSVPHSSWLDNQ
-1349 HTIYGSNGR
+1349 IYSSIGGTPN
-1358 LDYEI
+1358 YKI
-1363 SATKNFSA
+1363 STSENFSA

-1376 GVNDTDRTITF
+1376 GATDTDRTIKF
-1387 TINKGYNVSA
+1387 TITSGYNISS
-1397 KPQVFYIRYSVSVAE
+1397 KPSIFYIRYSVSVAE
-1412 DASWDDLRTQNIY
+1412 DASWDDLRTENKY
-1425 RNSAEWNGDKAET
+1425 RNSAKWNGDKAET
-1438 KTTVKRSYEKL
+1438 ETTVKRSYEKL
-1449 YKTGTIVDEGTDATG
+1449 YKTGTIVDEGTDDTG
-1464 NKLATKKINYSVV
+1464 KKLATKKINYSVV
-1477 INPTGDNLLNTSNT
+1477 INPTGDKLLTTSNT
-1491 LTLTDTLSFDP
+1491 LTLTDTLSFEP

-1581 KNHANLIGLEEK
+1581 KNHANLTGLVEK

-1604 TATVRFSKF
+1604 SATVRFSKF

-1624 VTLRGAIFQLA
+1624 VTLPGATFELA
-1635 KWNKTTKTFDEVCTL
+1635 KWNKTTKTFDEGRTL
-1650 KTNASGQ
+1650 KTNTSGQ
-1657 INFGLQDSSATAES
+1657 INFSLQGSSATAEII
-1671 FTESSAQLLCSTLYR
+1671 TESSAQLLCNTLYR
-1686 IVETDAPTGYA
+1686 IVETDAPAGYA
-1697 PSKSPIYLLWGAFSS
+1697 PSKSPIYLLWGAFSNTT
-1712 IKRAD
+1712 RAE
-1717 AFNAATGGESYIHDA
+1717 AFNAATGESYIHDA
-1732 SEYDKWLD
+1732 SEYDKWLN
-1740 CNNVTYLARGD
+1740 CNDVTYLARGD

-1780 LDRVNSTYTA
+1780 PNKVNSTYTA
-1790 TVELWRKGY
+1790 TVELWCKGY
-1799 QSGGEKPDTKVESVT
+1799 QYSGEKSDTKVESVT
-1814 LDSSNNWSYSWNDLP
+1814 LDSSNNWSYSWNNLP
-1829 LTDPADS
+1829 LTDSADS

-1900 LTALAYSFIHRKRR
+1900 LSALAYSFIHRKRR
-1914 HEGRADD
+1914 REGRADD